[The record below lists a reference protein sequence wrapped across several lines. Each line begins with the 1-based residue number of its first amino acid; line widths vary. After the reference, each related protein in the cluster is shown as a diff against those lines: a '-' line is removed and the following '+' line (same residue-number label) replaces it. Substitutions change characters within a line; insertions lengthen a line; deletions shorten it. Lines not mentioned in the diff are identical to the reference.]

1 MNQKEKILESWIM
14 VEHLSEGDINLR
26 DSKLFTFQYLKDDDF
41 YDLFKKKIKYLN
53 LKPYHK
59 GGIVV
64 YFDVFKFTE
73 VINFLRY
80 TFNLPVSNQE
90 ISLGNKFS
98 FALYFDKDLKIS
110 ADMTFLTES
119 SYIRNFHTIPSEK
132 EFKEFEEDFNK
143 KIQEI
148 FDCPEDKPY
157 KEWFNKAILNILQT
171 NKIDINNCRM
181 KPLKNLET
189 DATNLHSFFVND
201 LQKAKSVQ
209 SKNLNDYLM
218 GNSSNRKDLDSRST
232 SSKFN
237 RHIFVDILQPK
248 NYPLSR
254 FPSNLKF
261 APSFMQQVA
270 INLSLGYDS
279 NNMRSVNGPPGTGKT
294 TLLRDIFAQ
303 LLVDQSYEITKL
315 NNKKIQGNDE
325 TVYWENGSH
334 KASIGILPAK
344 IAENGIIVASSNN
357 GAVKNIVD
365 ELPLIS
371 EIDNSLI
378 DEIKGIDYFKDIS
391 NSKLS
396 TVWVE
401 ENGKHI
407 EKLEAEKQ
415 RDEKFWGLFS
425 LEGGRKENMQYIITA
440 LKHVVN
446 DLKNNYISDDNVY
459 SEFEKKYNEALSYRN
474 KRQEVSDKYFSL
486 EKFKYELLNKKS
498 KLSKNVKLRESEF
511 SNFKNNINLK
521 LDELYLNKSHLNQK
535 VNELKNDSSN
545 ISENKKMIENSID
558 VLKLQKPGFFQFS
571 RKKTY
576 NEQMR
581 KYLDELLQI
590 LDKERT
596 TKSMLDDFVQELK
609 AIESQISHE
618 NKLIKDKNS
627 EIVQATQKDD
637 YEIKKLEAKI
647 RDLKDVF
654 VNTDVNVL
662 DFSLSY
668 DDLQMSNPWFDEEY
682 RRIQSE
688 LFISALKVRK
698 QFLYENIKNI
708 EAATRIWDKQQN
720 YLDKNIIIQE
730 AWNWINMTV
739 PVISSTFASMGRMF
753 SNIRAN
759 SLGHLFIDEA
769 GQALPQASVGAIF
782 RCKHV
787 MAVGDPAQIKPVLT
801 LDSYILSL
809 LRQKYG
815 VGQAY
820 LSEDASTQTLIDS
833 ASQYGFYKNINN
845 PEDWIGIPLWVHRR
859 CKYPMFNISNEIS
872 YGGNMV
878 QGNKSDGKAEWYD
891 VGGSADNKYVKE
903 QGELLVEKIK
913 KLAETNKD
921 ILDKTK
927 KDQVY
932 VISPFKNVAY
942 KLSEK
947 LAKDINFTRYDS
959 KDSKDSPTNVG
970 TVHTFQGKE
979 APIVFLVLGTD
990 EKSKGAANWAMGSE
1004 NPNIMN
1010 VSVTRAKKE
1019 FYIIGDKKLYSSL
1032 GSDVIDKTMNE
1043 IRKFNSKPKEC

>member
-26 DSKLFTFQYLKDDDF
+26 DTKLLTFQYLKNDDF
-41 YDLFKKKIKYLN
+41 YDLFNKRIKYLN
-53 LKPYHK
+53 LKPYQK

-64 YFDVFKFTE
+64 YFDIFKFTE
-73 VINFLRY
+73 VIDFLRDK
-80 TFNLPVSNQE
+80 FNLPVSNQE
-90 ISLGNKFS
+90 ITLGNKFS
-98 FALYFDKDLKIS
+98 FALYFDKDLKLS
-110 ADMTFLTES
+110 SDMTFLTES

-132 EFKEFEEDFNK
+132 EFKEFEEDFSK

-232 SSKFN
+232 SPKFN
-237 RHIFVDILQPK
+237 RHIFVDILQPQ

-254 FPSNLKF
+254 FPSNIQF
-261 APSFMQQVA
+261 APSFMQQIA
-270 INLSLGYDS
+270 INLSIGYDS

-294 TLLRDIFAQ
+294 TLLKDIFSE
-303 LLVDQSYEITKL
+303 LLLKQSYEIIQLK
-315 NNKKIQGNDE
+315 NKKIVGNDE
-325 TVYWENGSH
+325 TVYWESGSY
-334 KASIGILPAK
+334 KASIGVLPSQ

-371 EIDNSLI
+371 EIDESLAK
-378 DEIKGIDYFKDIS
+378 DLKEIDYFKDIS
-391 NSKLS
+391 NSKVS
-396 TVWVE
+396 TKWVK
-401 ENGKHI
+401 ENGKNI
-407 EKLEAEKQ
+407 EKLESEKNSE
-415 RDEKFWGLFS
+415 EKFWGLFS
-425 LEGGRKENMQYIITA
+425 LEGGRKENMDYIITA
-440 LKHVVN
+440 LKHVIE
-446 DLKNNYISDDNVY
+446 DLKTNYISDDDVY
-459 SEFEKKYNEALSYRN
+459 NEFEKKYKEALSYRD
-474 KRQEVSDKYFSL
+474 KRQKLSDKIFSVDRF
-486 EKFKYELLNKKS
+486 EYELISKKS
-498 KLSKNVKLRESEF
+498 DFNKNVEFRKNELSSFVKEINVKLKKLS
-511 SNFKNNINLK
+511 SNKNQLGQK
-521 LDELYLNKSHLNQK
+521 VDELNKA
-535 VNELKNDSSN
+535 SSN
-545 ISENKKMIENSID
+545 ISEDKKMIENSID
-558 VLKLQKPGFFQFS
+558 VLKLQKPGLFQFS
-571 RKKTY
+571 RKKSY
-576 NEQMR
+576 DEQMR
-581 KYLDELLQI
+581 KYSDELLQI

-596 TKSMLDDFVQELK
+596 TKSMLDDFTQELK
-609 AIESQISHE
+609 AIESQISYG
-618 NKLIKDKNS
+618 NKLVEDKKS
-627 EIVQATQKDD
+627 QIVQATQKDD

-647 RDLKDVF
+647 RDLKDVS

-708 EAATRIWDKQQN
+708 EAATRIWSKQQN
-720 YLDKNIIIQE
+720 YLDKNIVIQQ
-730 AWNWINMTV
+730 AWNWINMVV

-753 SNIRAN
+753 SNIQAN

-809 LRQKYG
+809 LGRNYG
-815 VGQAY
+815 VGEAY

-833 ASQYGFYKNINN
+833 VSQYGFYKDLNN

-903 QGELLVEKIK
+903 QGDLLVQKIRE
-913 KLAETNKD
+913 LSEHNED
-921 ILDKTK
+921 ILDKSK

-942 KLSEK
+942 NLSRK
-947 LAKDINFTRYDS
+947 LAVDLDFTRYDS
-959 KDSKDSPTNVG
+959 KFSPTNVG

-979 APIVFLVLGTD
+979 APIVFLVLGAD

-1010 VSVTRAKKE
+1010 VSATRAKKE
-1019 FYIIGDKKLYSSL
+1019 FYIIGDKKLYSNL
-1032 GSDVIDKTMNE
+1032 GSDVIDKTINE
-1043 IRKFNSKPKEC
+1043 IRKFNSKEIQ

>member
-26 DSKLFTFQYLKDDDF
+26 DTKLLTFQYLKNDDF
-41 YDLFKKKIKYLN
+41 YDLFKKNIKYLN
-53 LKPYHK
+53 LKPYQK

-73 VINFLRY
+73 VIDFLRDK
-80 TFNLPVSNQE
+80 FNLPVSNQE
-90 ISLGNKFS
+90 ITLGNKFS
-98 FALYFDKDLKIS
+98 FALYFDKDFKLS
-110 ADMTFLTES
+110 SDMTFLTES

-132 EFKEFEEDFNK
+132 EFKEFEEDFSK

-157 KEWFNKAILNILQT
+157 KEWFNKAILNILKT

-209 SKNLNDYLM
+209 SKNLNDYLT
-218 GNSSNRKDLDSRST
+218 GNNSNRKDLDSRST
-232 SSKFN
+232 SPKFN

-254 FPSNLKF
+254 FPSNIQF

-270 INLSLGYDS
+270 INLSIGYDS

-294 TLLRDIFAQ
+294 TLLKDIFSE
-303 LLVDQSYEITKL
+303 LLLKQSYEIIQLK
-315 NNKKIQGNDE
+315 NKKIAGNDE
-325 TVYWENGSH
+325 TVYWESGSY
-334 KASIGILPAK
+334 KASIGVLPSQ

-371 EIDNSLI
+371 EIDESLAK
-378 DEIKGIDYFKDIS
+378 DLKEIDYFKDIS
-391 NSKLS
+391 NSKVS
-396 TVWVE
+396 TKWVK
-401 ENGKHI
+401 ENGKNI
-407 EKLEAEKQ
+407 EKLESEKNSE
-415 RDEKFWGLFS
+415 EKFWGLFS
-425 LEGGRKENMQYIITA
+425 LEGGRKENMDYIITA
-440 LKHVVN
+440 LKHVIE
-446 DLKNNYISDDNVY
+446 DLKTNYISDDDVY
-459 SEFEKKYNEALSYRN
+459 NEFEKKYKEALSYRD
-474 KRQEVSDKYFSL
+474 KRQKLSDKIFSVDRF
-486 EKFKYELLNKKS
+486 EYELISKKS
-498 KLSKNVKLRESEF
+498 DFNKNVEFRKNELSSFVKEINVKLKKLS
-511 SNFKNNINLK
+511 SNKNQLGQK
-521 LDELYLNKSHLNQK
+521 VDELNKA
-535 VNELKNDSSN
+535 SSN
-545 ISENKKMIENSID
+545 ISEDKKMIENSID
-558 VLKLQKPGFFQFS
+558 VLKLQKPGLFQFS
-571 RKKTY
+571 RKKSY
-576 NEQMR
+576 DEQMR
-581 KYLDELLQI
+581 KYSDELLQI

-596 TKSMLDDFVQELK
+596 TKSMLDDFTQELK
-609 AIESQISHE
+609 AIESQISYG
-618 NKLIKDKNS
+618 NKLVEYKKS
-627 EIVQATQKDD
+627 QIVQATQSDD

-647 RDLKDVF
+647 RDLKDVS

-708 EAATRIWDKQQN
+708 EAATRIWSKQQN
-720 YLDKNIIIQE
+720 YLDKNIVIQQ
-730 AWNWINMTV
+730 AWNWINMVV

-753 SNIRAN
+753 SNIQAN

-809 LRQKYG
+809 LGRNYG
-815 VGQAY
+815 VGEAY

-833 ASQYGFYKNINN
+833 VSQYGFYKDLNN
-845 PEDWIGIPLWVHRR
+845 PEDWIEIPLWVHRR

-903 QGELLVEKIK
+903 QGDLLVQKIRE
-913 KLAETNKD
+913 LSEHNED
-921 ILDKTK
+921 ILDKSK

-942 KLSEK
+942 NLSRK
-947 LAKDINFTRYDS
+947 LAVDLDFTRYDS
-959 KDSKDSPTNVG
+959 KFSPTNVG

-979 APIVFLVLGTD
+979 APIVFLVLGAD

-1010 VSVTRAKKE
+1010 VSATRAKKE
-1019 FYIIGDKKLYSSL
+1019 FYIIGDKKLYSNL
-1032 GSDVIDKTMNE
+1032 GSDVIDKTINE
-1043 IRKFNSKPKEC
+1043 IRKFNSKEIQ

>member
-26 DSKLFTFQYLKDDDF
+26 DTKLLTFQYLKNDDF
-41 YDLFKKKIKYLN
+41 YDLFKKNIKYLN
-53 LKPYHK
+53 LNPYQK

-64 YFDVFKFTE
+64 YFDIFKFTE
-73 VINFLRY
+73 VINFLRDK
-80 TFNLPVSNQE
+80 FNLPVSNQE
-90 ISLGNKFS
+90 ITLGNKFS
-98 FALYFDKDLKIS
+98 FALYFDKDLKLS
-110 ADMTFLTES
+110 SDMTFLTES

-132 EFKEFEEDFNK
+132 EFKEFEEDFSK

-189 DATNLHSFFVND
+189 DATNLHSFFIND

-209 SKNLNDYLM
+209 SKNLNDYLT
-218 GNSSNRKDLDSRST
+218 GNNSNRKDLDSRST
-232 SSKFN
+232 SPKFN
-237 RHIFVDILQPK
+237 RRIFVDILQPK

-254 FPSNLKF
+254 FPSNIQF

-270 INLSLGYDS
+270 INLSIGYDS

-294 TLLRDIFAQ
+294 TLLKDIFSE
-303 LLVDQSYEITKL
+303 LLLKQSYEIIQLK
-315 NNKKIQGNDE
+315 NKKIVGNYE
-325 TVYWENGSH
+325 TVYWDNGSC
-334 KASIGILPAK
+334 KASIGVLPSQ

-371 EIDNSLI
+371 EIDESLVE
-378 DEIKGIDYFKDIS
+378 DLKEIDYFKDIS
-391 NSKLS
+391 NSKVS
-396 TVWVE
+396 TKWVK
-401 ENGKHI
+401 ENGKNI
-407 EKLEAEKQ
+407 EKLESEKNSE
-415 RDEKFWGLFS
+415 EKFWGLFS
-425 LEGGRKENMQYIITA
+425 LEGGRSENMKYIITA
-440 LKHVVN
+440 LKHVIE
-446 DLKNNYISDDNVY
+446 DLKTNYISDDNVY
-459 SEFEKKYNEALSYRN
+459 NEFEKKYKEALSYRD
-474 KRQEVSDKYFSL
+474 KRQKLSDKIFSVDRF
-486 EKFKYELLNKKS
+486 EYELISKKS
-498 KLSKNVKLRESEF
+498 DFNKNVEFRKNELSSFVKEINVKLKKLS
-511 SNFKNNINLK
+511 SNKNQLGQK
-521 LDELYLNKSHLNQK
+521 VDELNKA
-535 VNELKNDSSN
+535 SSN
-545 ISENKKMIENSID
+545 ISEDKKMIENSID

-571 RKKTY
+571 RKKSY
-576 NEQMR
+576 DEQMR
-581 KYLDELLQI
+581 KYSDELLQI

-596 TKSMLDDFVQELK
+596 TKSMLDDFTQELK
-609 AIESQISHE
+609 AIESQISYG
-618 NKLIKDKNS
+618 NKLVEDKKS
-627 EIVQATQKDD
+627 QIVQATQSDD

-647 RDLKDVF
+647 RDLKDVS

-708 EAATRIWDKQQN
+708 EAATIIWSKQQKH
-720 YLDKNIIIQE
+720 LDKNIVIQQ
-730 AWNWINMTV
+730 AWNWINMVV

-753 SNIRAN
+753 SNIQAN

-809 LRQKYG
+809 LGRNYG
-815 VGQAY
+815 VGEAY
-820 LSEDASTQTLIDS
+820 LSEDASTQTLIDRV
-833 ASQYGFYKNINN
+833 SQYGFYKDLNN

-903 QGELLVEKIK
+903 QGDLLVQKIRE
-913 KLAETNKD
+913 LSEHNED
-921 ILDKTK
+921 ILDKSK

-942 KLSEK
+942 NLSRK
-947 LAKDINFTRYDS
+947 LAADLKFTRYDS
-959 KDSKDSPTNVG
+959 KFSPTNVG

-979 APIVFLVLGTD
+979 APIVFLVLGAD
-990 EKSKGAANWAMGSE
+990 EKSKGAASWAMGSE

-1010 VSVTRAKKE
+1010 VSATRAKKE
-1019 FYIIGDKKLYSSL
+1019 FYIIGDKKLYSNL
-1032 GSDVIDKTMNE
+1032 GSDVIDKTINE
-1043 IRKFNSKPKEC
+1043 IRKFNSKNNQ

>member
-26 DSKLFTFQYLKDDDF
+26 DTKLLTFQYLKSDDF
-41 YDLFKKKIKYLN
+41 YDLFKKNIKYLN
-53 LKPYHK
+53 LNPYQK

-64 YFDVFKFTE
+64 YFDIFKFTE
-73 VINFLRY
+73 VINFLRDK
-80 TFNLPVSNQE
+80 FNLPVSNQE
-90 ISLGNKFS
+90 ITLGNKFS
-98 FALYFDKDLKIS
+98 FALYFDKDLKLS
-110 ADMTFLTES
+110 SDMTFLTES

-132 EFKEFEEDFNK
+132 EFKEFEEDFSK

-157 KEWFNKAILNILQT
+157 KEWFNKAILNILQA

-218 GNSSNRKDLDSRST
+218 GNISDRKDLDSRST
-232 SSKFN
+232 SPKFN
-237 RHIFVDILQPK
+237 RRIFVDILQPK

-254 FPSNLKF
+254 FPSNIQF

-270 INLSLGYDS
+270 INLSIGYDS

-294 TLLRDIFAQ
+294 TLLKDIFSE
-303 LLVDQSYEITKL
+303 LLLKQSYEIIQLK
-315 NNKKIQGNDE
+315 NKKIVGNDE
-325 TVYWENGSH
+325 TVYRDKGSY
-334 KASIGILPAK
+334 KASIGVLPSQ

-365 ELPLIS
+365 DLPLIS
-371 EIDNSLI
+371 EIDESLVE
-378 DEIKGIDYFKDIS
+378 DLKEIDYFKDIS
-391 NSKLS
+391 NSKVS
-396 TVWVE
+396 TKWVK
-401 ENGKHI
+401 ENGKNI
-407 EKLEAEKQ
+407 EKLESEKNSE
-415 RDEKFWGLFS
+415 EKFWGLFS
-425 LEGGRKENMQYIITA
+425 LEGGRKENMDYIITA
-440 LKHVVN
+440 LKHVIE
-446 DLKNNYISDDNVY
+446 DLKTNYISDDDVY
-459 SEFEKKYNEALSYRN
+459 NEFEKKYKEALSYRD
-474 KRQEVSDKYFSL
+474 KRQKLSDKIFSVDRF
-486 EKFKYELLNKKS
+486 EYELISKKS
-498 KLSKNVKLRESEF
+498 DFNKNVEFRKNEFSSFVKEINVKLKKLS
-511 SNFKNNINLK
+511 SNKNQIGQK
-521 LDELYLNKSHLNQK
+521 VDELNKA
-535 VNELKNDSSN
+535 SSN
-545 ISENKKMIENSID
+545 ISEDKKMIENSID

-571 RKKTY
+571 RKKSY
-576 NEQMR
+576 DEQMR
-581 KYLDELLQI
+581 KYSDELLQI

-596 TKSMLDDFVQELK
+596 TKSMLDDFTQELK
-609 AIESQISHE
+609 AIESQISYG
-618 NKLIKDKNS
+618 NKLVEYKKS
-627 EIVQATQKDD
+627 QIVQATQSDD

-647 RDLKDVF
+647 RDLKDVS

-708 EAATRIWDKQQN
+708 EAATRIWSKQQN
-720 YLDKNIIIQE
+720 YLDKNIVIQQ
-730 AWNWINMTV
+730 AWNWINMVV

-753 SNIRAN
+753 SNIQAN

-809 LRQKYG
+809 LGRNYE
-815 VGQAY
+815 VGEAY

-833 ASQYGFYKNINN
+833 VSQYGFYKDLNN

-891 VGGSADNKYVKE
+891 VGGYADNKYVKE
-903 QGELLVEKIK
+903 QGDLLVQKIRE
-913 KLAETNKD
+913 LSEHNED
-921 ILDKTK
+921 ILDKSK

-942 KLSEK
+942 NLSRKLS
-947 LAKDINFTRYDS
+947 KDLKFTRYDS
-959 KDSKDSPTNVG
+959 KFSPTNVG

-979 APIVFLVLGTD
+979 APIVFLVLGAD

-1010 VSVTRAKKE
+1010 VSATRAKKE
-1019 FYIIGDKKLYSSL
+1019 FYIIGDKKLYSNL
-1032 GSDVIDKTMNE
+1032 GSDVIDKTINE
-1043 IRKFNSKPKEC
+1043 IRKFNSKEIQ

>member
-26 DSKLFTFQYLKDDDF
+26 DTKLLTFQYLKNDDF
-41 YDLFKKKIKYLN
+41 YDLFKKNIKYLN
-53 LKPYHK
+53 LKPYQK

-73 VINFLRY
+73 VIDFLRDK
-80 TFNLPVSNQE
+80 FNLPVSNQE
-90 ISLGNKFS
+90 ITLGNKFS
-98 FALYFDKDLKIS
+98 FALYFDKDLKLS
-110 ADMTFLTES
+110 SDMTFLTES

-132 EFKEFEEDFNK
+132 EFKEFEEDFSK

-157 KEWFNKAILNILQT
+157 KEWFNNAILNILQT

-209 SKNLNDYLM
+209 SKNLNDYLT
-218 GNSSNRKDLDSRST
+218 GNNSNRKDLDSRST
-232 SSKFN
+232 SPKFN

-254 FPSNLKF
+254 FPSNIQF

-270 INLSLGYDS
+270 INLSIGYDS

-294 TLLRDIFAQ
+294 TLLKDIFSE
-303 LLVDQSYEITKL
+303 LLLKQSYEIIQLK
-315 NNKKIQGNDE
+315 NKKIAGNDE
-325 TVYWENGSH
+325 TVYWDNGSC
-334 KASIGILPAK
+334 KASIGVLPSQ

-371 EIDNSLI
+371 EIDESLVE
-378 DEIKGIDYFKDIS
+378 DLKEIDYFKDIS
-391 NSKLS
+391 NSKVS
-396 TVWVE
+396 TKWVK
-401 ENGKHI
+401 ENGKNI
-407 EKLEAEKQ
+407 EKLESEKNSE
-415 RDEKFWGLFS
+415 EKFWGLFS
-425 LEGGRKENMQYIITA
+425 LEGGRSENMKYIITA
-440 LKHVVN
+440 LKHVIE
-446 DLKNNYISDDNVY
+446 DLKTNYISDDNVY
-459 SEFEKKYNEALSYRN
+459 NEFEKKYKEALSYRD
-474 KRQEVSDKYFSL
+474 KRQKLSDKIFSVDRF
-486 EKFKYELLNKKS
+486 EYELISKKS
-498 KLSKNVKLRESEF
+498 DFNKNVEFRKNEFSSFVKEINVKLKKLS
-511 SNFKNNINLK
+511 SNKNQLGQK
-521 LDELYLNKSHLNQK
+521 VDELNKA
-535 VNELKNDSSN
+535 SSN
-545 ISENKKMIENSID
+545 ISEDKKMIENSID

-571 RKKTY
+571 RKKSY
-576 NEQMR
+576 DEQMR
-581 KYLDELLQI
+581 KYSDELLQI

-596 TKSMLDDFVQELK
+596 TKSMLDDFTQELK
-609 AIESQISHE
+609 AIESQISYG
-618 NKLIKDKNS
+618 NKLVEDKKS
-627 EIVQATQKDD
+627 QIVQATQSDD

-647 RDLKDVF
+647 RDLKDVS

-708 EAATRIWDKQQN
+708 EAATIIWSKQQN
-720 YLDKNIIIQE
+720 YLDKNIVIQQ
-730 AWNWINMTV
+730 AWNWINMVV

-753 SNIRAN
+753 SNIQAN

-809 LRQKYG
+809 LGRNYQ
-815 VGQAY
+815 VGEAY

-833 ASQYGFYKNINN
+833 VSQYGFYKDLNN

-903 QGELLVEKIK
+903 QGDLLVQKIRE
-913 KLAETNKD
+913 LSEHNED
-921 ILDKTK
+921 ILDKSK

-942 KLSEK
+942 NLSRKLS
-947 LAKDINFTRYDS
+947 KDLKFTRYDS
-959 KDSKDSPTNVG
+959 KFSPTNVG

-979 APIVFLVLGTD
+979 APIVFLVLGAD
-990 EKSKGAANWAMGSE
+990 EQSKGAANWAMGSE

-1010 VSVTRAKKE
+1010 VSATRAKKE
-1019 FYIIGDKKLYSSL
+1019 FYIIGDKKLYSNL
-1032 GSDVIDKTMNE
+1032 GSDVIDKTINE
-1043 IRKFNSKPKEC
+1043 IRKFNLKEIQ

>member
-26 DSKLFTFQYLKDDDF
+26 DTKLLTFQYLKNDDF
-41 YDLFKKKIKYLN
+41 YDLFNKRIKYLN
-53 LKPYHK
+53 LKPYQK

-64 YFDVFKFTE
+64 YFDIFKFTE
-73 VINFLRY
+73 VIDFLRDK
-80 TFNLPVSNQE
+80 FNLPVSNQE
-90 ISLGNKFS
+90 ITLGNKFS
-98 FALYFDKDLKIS
+98 FALYFDKDLKLS
-110 ADMTFLTES
+110 SDMTFLTES

-132 EFKEFEEDFNK
+132 EFKEFEEDFSK

-232 SSKFN
+232 SPKFN
-237 RHIFVDILQPK
+237 RHIFVDILQPQ

-254 FPSNLKF
+254 FPSNIQF

-270 INLSLGYDS
+270 INLSIGYDS

-294 TLLRDIFAQ
+294 TLLKDIFSE
-303 LLVDQSYEITKL
+303 LLLKQSYEIIQLK
-315 NNKKIQGNDE
+315 NKKIVGNDE
-325 TVYWENGSH
+325 TVYWESGSY
-334 KASIGILPAK
+334 KASIGVLPSQ

-371 EIDNSLI
+371 EIDESLAK
-378 DEIKGIDYFKDIS
+378 DLKEIDYFKDIS
-391 NSKLS
+391 NSKVS
-396 TVWVE
+396 TKWVK
-401 ENGKHI
+401 ENGKNI
-407 EKLEAEKQ
+407 EKLESEKNSE
-415 RDEKFWGLFS
+415 EKFWGLFS
-425 LEGGRKENMQYIITA
+425 LEGGRKENMDYIITA
-440 LKHVVN
+440 LKHVIE
-446 DLKNNYISDDNVY
+446 DLKTNYISDDDVY
-459 SEFEKKYNEALSYRN
+459 NEFEKKYKEALSYRD
-474 KRQEVSDKYFSL
+474 KRQKLSDKIFSVDRF
-486 EKFKYELLNKKS
+486 EYELISKKS
-498 KLSKNVKLRESEF
+498 DFNKNVEFRKNELSSFVKEINVKLKKLS
-511 SNFKNNINLK
+511 SNKNQLGQK
-521 LDELYLNKSHLNQK
+521 VDELNKA
-535 VNELKNDSSN
+535 SSN
-545 ISENKKMIENSID
+545 ISEDKKMIENSID
-558 VLKLQKPGFFQFS
+558 VLKLQKPGLFQFS
-571 RKKTY
+571 RKKSY
-576 NEQMR
+576 DEQMR
-581 KYLDELLQI
+581 KYSDELLQI

-596 TKSMLDDFVQELK
+596 TKSMLDDFTQELK
-609 AIESQISHE
+609 AIESQISYG
-618 NKLIKDKNS
+618 NKLVEDKKS
-627 EIVQATQKDD
+627 QIVQATQKDD

-647 RDLKDVF
+647 RDLKDVS

-708 EAATRIWDKQQN
+708 EAATRIWSKQQN
-720 YLDKNIIIQE
+720 YLDKNIVIQQ
-730 AWNWINMTV
+730 AWNWINMVV

-753 SNIRAN
+753 SNIQAN

-809 LRQKYG
+809 LGRNYG
-815 VGQAY
+815 VGEAY

-833 ASQYGFYKNINN
+833 VSQYGFYKDLNN

-903 QGELLVEKIK
+903 QGDLLVQKIRE
-913 KLAETNKD
+913 LSEHNED
-921 ILDKTK
+921 ILDKSK

-942 KLSEK
+942 NLSRK
-947 LAKDINFTRYDS
+947 LAVDLDFTRYDS
-959 KDSKDSPTNVG
+959 KFSPTNVG

-979 APIVFLVLGTD
+979 APIVFLVLGAD

-1010 VSVTRAKKE
+1010 VSATRAKKE
-1019 FYIIGDKKLYSSL
+1019 FYIIGDKKLYSNL
-1032 GSDVIDKTMNE
+1032 GSDVIDKTINE
-1043 IRKFNSKPKEC
+1043 IRKFNSKEIQ

>member
-26 DSKLFTFQYLKDDDF
+26 DTKLLTFQYLKSDDF
-41 YDLFKKKIKYLN
+41 YDLFNKRIKYLN
-53 LKPYHK
+53 LKPYQK

-64 YFDVFKFTE
+64 YFDIFKFTE
-73 VINFLRY
+73 VIDFLRDK
-80 TFNLPVSNQE
+80 FNLPVSNQE
-90 ISLGNKFS
+90 ITLGNKFS
-98 FALYFDKDLKIS
+98 FALYFDKDLKLS
-110 ADMTFLTES
+110 ANMTFLTES

-232 SSKFN
+232 SPKFN

-254 FPSNLKF
+254 FPSNIQF

-270 INLSLGYDS
+270 INLSIGYDS

-294 TLLRDIFAQ
+294 TLLKDIFSE
-303 LLVDQSYEITKL
+303 LLIKQSYEIIQLK
-315 NNKKIQGNDE
+315 NKTIVGNDE
-325 TVYWENGSH
+325 TVYWEKGSY
-334 KASIGILPAK
+334 KASIGILPSE

-371 EIDNSLI
+371 EIDESMV
-378 DEIKGIDYFKDIS
+378 DELKKIDYFKDIS
-391 NSKLS
+391 NSKVS
-396 TVWVE
+396 TKWVK
-401 ENGKHI
+401 ENDKNV
-407 EKLEAEKQ
+407 EKLESEKNSE
-415 RDEKFWGLFS
+415 EKFWGLFS
-425 LEGGRKENMQYIITA
+425 LEGGRSENMKYIITA
-440 LKHVVN
+440 LKHVIE
-446 DLKNNYISDDNVY
+446 DLKTNYISDDDVY
-459 SEFEKKYNEALSYRN
+459 NEFEEKYKEALSYRDN
-474 KRQEVSDKYFSL
+474 RQQLSDKIFSVDRF
-486 EKFKYELLNKKS
+486 EYELLNKKS
-498 KLSKNVKLRESEF
+498 DFNKNVKYRENELSSFVNEIKGKIEELS
-511 SNFKNNINLK
+511 SNRNQLSQKV
-521 LDELYLNKSHLNQK
+521 DELNKA
-535 VNELKNDSSN
+535 SSN
-545 ISENKKMIENSID
+545 ISEDKKMIENSID

-571 RKKTY
+571 RKKSY
-576 NEQMR
+576 DEQMR
-581 KYLDELLQI
+581 KYSDELLKI

-609 AIESQISHE
+609 AIESQISYE
-618 NKLIKDKNS
+618 NKLIEDKKS

-647 RDLKDVF
+647 RDLKDVS

-708 EAATRIWDKQQN
+708 EAATIIWSKQQKH
-720 YLDKNIIIQE
+720 LDKNIVIQQ
-730 AWNWINMTV
+730 AWNWINMVV

-753 SNIRAN
+753 SNIQAN

-809 LRQKYG
+809 LGRNYG
-815 VGQAY
+815 VGEAY

-833 ASQYGFYKNINN
+833 VSQYGFYKDLNN

-903 QGELLVEKIK
+903 QGDLLVQKIRE
-913 KLAETNKD
+913 LSEHNED
-921 ILDKTK
+921 ILDKSK

-942 KLSEK
+942 NLSRK
-947 LAKDINFTRYDS
+947 LAADLKFTRYDS
-959 KDSKDSPTNVG
+959 KFSPTNVG

-979 APIVFLVLGTD
+979 APIVFLVLGAD

-1010 VSVTRAKKE
+1010 VSATRAKKE
-1019 FYIIGDKKLYSSL
+1019 FYIIGDKKLYSNL
-1032 GSDVIDKTMNE
+1032 GSDVIDKTINE
-1043 IRKFNSKPKEC
+1043 IRKFNSKNNQ

>member
-14 VEHLSEGDINLR
+14 VELLSEGDINLR
-26 DSKLFTFQYLKDDDF
+26 DSKLLTFQYLKDDDF
-41 YDLFKKKIKYLN
+41 YDLFNKKIKYFN
-53 LKPYHK
+53 LKPYQK

-73 VINFLRY
+73 VIDFLREK
-80 TFNLPVSNQE
+80 FNRPLYNQE
-90 ISLGNKFS
+90 ITLGNKFS
-98 FALYFDKDLKIS
+98 FALYFDKDLKLS

-119 SYIRNFHTIPSEK
+119 SYIRNFHKIPSEK
-132 EFKEFEEDFNK
+132 EFREYDEDFNK
-143 KIQEI
+143 KIQEV
-148 FDCPEDKPY
+148 FECPENKPY
-157 KEWFNKAILNILQT
+157 KDCFNKAILDILET

-189 DATNLHSFFVND
+189 DAINLHSFFIKD
-201 LQKAKSVQ
+201 LQKAKFVD
-209 SKNLNDYLM
+209 SKNLNDYLL
-218 GNSSNRKDLDSRST
+218 GNCSNRKNLDSRTT
-232 SSKFN
+232 SPKFN
-237 RHIFVDILQPK
+237 KYIFTEILQPN

-254 FPSNLKF
+254 FPSNIQF

-315 NNKKIQGNDE
+315 NNKKITG
-325 TVYWENGSH
+325 ENGSH

-371 EIDNSLI
+371 EIDESLVV
-378 DEIKGIDYFKDIS
+378 ELKKIDYFKDIS
-391 NSKLS
+391 NSKVS
-396 TVWVE
+396 TKWVK
-401 ENGKHI
+401 ENDKNV
-407 EKLEAEKQ
+407 EKLESEKNPEEE
-415 RDEKFWGLFS
+415 EKFWGLFS
-425 LEGGRKENMQYIITA
+425 LEGGRSENMQYIITA

-474 KRQEVSDKYFSL
+474 KRQEISDKYSSL
-486 EKFKYELLNKKS
+486 EKFEYELLNKKS
-498 KLSKNVKLRESEF
+498 DFIKNVKIRENELSSFINEINVQLEELS
-511 SNFKNNINLK
+511 SNKNQLSQKI
-521 LDELYLNKSHLNQK
+521 DELNK
-535 VNELKNDSSN
+535 ESSN
-545 ISENKKMIENSID
+545 ISEDKKMIENSID
-558 VLKLQKPGFFQFS
+558 VLKLKKPGFFQFS

-581 KYLDELLQI
+581 KYSDELLQI

-647 RDLKDVF
+647 IDLKDVP

-662 DFSLSY
+662 DFSLPY

-688 LFISALKVRK
+688 LFIIALKVRK
-698 QFLYENIKNI
+698 QFLYENIENI
-708 EAATRIWDKQQN
+708 EAATRIWDKQQT
-720 YLDKNIIIQE
+720 YLDKNIVIQQ
-730 AWNWINMTV
+730 AWNWINMVV

-753 SNIRAN
+753 SNIQAN

-801 LDSYILSL
+801 LDSCILRL
-809 LRQKYG
+809 LGQNYG

-820 LSEDASTQTLIDS
+820 LSEDASTQTLIDR
-833 ASQYGFYKNINN
+833 ASQYGFYKDINN
-845 PEDWIGIPLWVHRR
+845 PENWIGIPLWVHRR

-878 QGNKSDGKAEWYD
+878 QGNKSDGKAQWYD
-891 VGGSADNKYVKE
+891 VGGSADNKYVKK
-903 QGELLVEKIK
+903 QGEFLVEKIK

-921 ILDKTK
+921 ILDKNK

-932 VISPFKNVAY
+932 VISPFKNVAF
-942 KLSEK
+942 KLSKK
-947 LAKDINFTRYDS
+947 LATDINFTRY
-959 KDSKDSPTNVG
+959 DSKDSPTNVG

-979 APIVFLVLGTD
+979 APIVFLVLGAD
-990 EKSKGAANWAMGSE
+990 EKSKGAAKWAMGSE

-1010 VSVTRAKKE
+1010 VSATRAKKE

-1032 GSDVIDKTMNE
+1032 DSDVIDKTMNE
-1043 IRKFNSKPKEC
+1043 IRKFNSKQKEC

>member
-119 SYIRNFHTIPSEK
+119 SYIRNFHTIPLEK

-270 INLSLGYDS
+270 INLSIGYDS
-279 NNMRSVNGPPGTGKT
+279 NKMRSVNGPPGTGKT

-581 KYLDELLQI
+581 KYSDDLIKI
-590 LDKERT
+590 LDQERS
-596 TKSMLDDFVQELK
+596 TKLK
-609 AIESQISHE
+609 IDAFIKDLKYIEDQISYE

-627 EIVQATQKDD
+627 EIVQAIQNEDK
-637 YEIKKLEAKI
+637 EIKKLQTKI
-647 RDLKDVF
+647 RDIKYVL
-654 VNTDVNVL
+654 VNTDVNML

-820 LSEDASTQTLIDS
+820 LSEDASTQTLIDR
-833 ASQYGFYKNINN
+833 ASQYGFYKDINN
-845 PEDWIGIPLWVHRR
+845 PENWIGIPLWVHRR

-878 QGNKSDGKAEWYD
+878 QGNKLDGKAEWYD

-947 LAKDINFTRYDS
+947 LATDINFTRYDS

-979 APIVFLVLGTD
+979 APIVFLVLGAD

>member
-26 DSKLFTFQYLKDDDF
+26 DTKLLTFQYLKNDDF
-41 YDLFKKKIKYLN
+41 YDLFKKNIKYLN
-53 LKPYHK
+53 LKPYQK

-73 VINFLRY
+73 VIDFLRDK
-80 TFNLPVSNQE
+80 FNLPVSNQE
-90 ISLGNKFS
+90 ITLGNKFS
-98 FALYFDKDLKIS
+98 FALYFDKDFKLS
-110 ADMTFLTES
+110 SDMTFLTES

-132 EFKEFEEDFNK
+132 EFKEFEEDFSK

-157 KEWFNKAILNILQT
+157 KEWFNKAILNILKT

-209 SKNLNDYLM
+209 SKNLNDYLT
-218 GNSSNRKDLDSRST
+218 GNNSNRKDLDSRST
-232 SSKFN
+232 SPKFN

-254 FPSNLKF
+254 FPSNIQF

-270 INLSLGYDS
+270 INLSIGYDS

-294 TLLRDIFAQ
+294 TLLKDIFSE
-303 LLVDQSYEITKL
+303 LLLKQSYEIIQLK
-315 NNKKIQGNDE
+315 NKKIAGNDE
-325 TVYWENGSH
+325 TVYWESGSY
-334 KASIGILPAK
+334 KASIGVLPSQ

-371 EIDNSLI
+371 EIDESLAK
-378 DEIKGIDYFKDIS
+378 DLKEIDYFKDIS
-391 NSKLS
+391 NSKVS
-396 TVWVE
+396 TKWVK
-401 ENGKHI
+401 ENGKNI
-407 EKLEAEKQ
+407 EKLESEKNSE
-415 RDEKFWGLFS
+415 EKFWGLFS
-425 LEGGRKENMQYIITA
+425 LEGGRKENMDYIITA
-440 LKHVVN
+440 LKHVIE
-446 DLKNNYISDDNVY
+446 DLKTNYISDDDVY
-459 SEFEKKYNEALSYRN
+459 NEFEKKYKEALSYRD
-474 KRQEVSDKYFSL
+474 KRQKLSDKIFSVDRF
-486 EKFKYELLNKKS
+486 EYELISKKS
-498 KLSKNVKLRESEF
+498 DFNKNVEFRKNELSSFVKEINVKLKKLS
-511 SNFKNNINLK
+511 SNKNQLGQK
-521 LDELYLNKSHLNQK
+521 VDELNKA
-535 VNELKNDSSN
+535 SSN
-545 ISENKKMIENSID
+545 ISEDKKMIENSID
-558 VLKLQKPGFFQFS
+558 VLKLQKPGLFQFS
-571 RKKTY
+571 RKKSY
-576 NEQMR
+576 DEQMR
-581 KYLDELLQI
+581 KYSDELLQI

-596 TKSMLDDFVQELK
+596 TKSMLDDFTQELK
-609 AIESQISHE
+609 AIESQISYG
-618 NKLIKDKNS
+618 NKLVEYKKS
-627 EIVQATQKDD
+627 QIVQATQSDD

-647 RDLKDVF
+647 RDLKDVS

-708 EAATRIWDKQQN
+708 EAATRIWSKQQN
-720 YLDKNIIIQE
+720 YLDKNIVIQQ
-730 AWNWINMTV
+730 AWNWINMVV

-753 SNIRAN
+753 SNIQAN

-809 LRQKYG
+809 LGRNYG
-815 VGQAY
+815 VGEAY

-833 ASQYGFYKNINN
+833 VSQYGFYKDLNN

-903 QGELLVEKIK
+903 QGDLLVQKIRE
-913 KLAETNKD
+913 LSEHNED
-921 ILDKTK
+921 ILDKSK

-942 KLSEK
+942 NLSRK
-947 LAKDINFTRYDS
+947 LAVDLDFTRYDS
-959 KDSKDSPTNVG
+959 KFSPTNVG

-979 APIVFLVLGTD
+979 APIVFLVLGAD

-1010 VSVTRAKKE
+1010 VSATRAKKE
-1019 FYIIGDKKLYSSL
+1019 FYIIGDKKLYSNL
-1032 GSDVIDKTMNE
+1032 GSDVIDKTINE
-1043 IRKFNSKPKEC
+1043 IRKFNSKEIQ

>member
-14 VEHLSEGDINLR
+14 VEHLSEGDINLG
-26 DSKLFTFQYLKDDDF
+26 DTKLLTFQYLKNDDF
-41 YDLFKKKIKYLN
+41 YDLFNKRIKYLN
-53 LKPYHK
+53 LEPDRK

-64 YFDVFKFTE
+64 YFDIFKFTE
-73 VINFLRY
+73 VIDFLRDK
-80 TFNLPVSNQE
+80 FNLPVSNQE
-90 ISLGNKFS
+90 ITLGNKFS
-98 FALYFDKDLKIS
+98 FALYFDKDLKLS
-110 ADMTFLTES
+110 SDMTFLTES

-132 EFKEFEEDFNK
+132 EFKEFEEDFSK

-148 FDCPEDKPY
+148 FDCPEDEPY

-218 GNSSNRKDLDSRST
+218 GNSSVRKNLDSRST
-232 SSKFN
+232 SPKFN

-254 FPSNLKF
+254 FPRNIQY
-261 APSFMQQVA
+261 APYFMQQVA
-270 INLSLGYDS
+270 INLSIGYDS

-294 TLLRDIFAQ
+294 TLLRDVFSE
-303 LLVDQSYEITKL
+303 LLVKQSYEIIQLK
-315 NNKKIQGNDE
+315 NKKIAGNDE
-325 TVYWENGSH
+325 TVYWESGSY
-334 KASIGILPAK
+334 KASIGVLPSQ

-357 GAVKNIVD
+357 GALKNIVD

-371 EIDNSLI
+371 EIDESLVK
-378 DEIKGIDYFKDIS
+378 DLKKIDYFKDIS
-391 NSKLS
+391 NSKVS
-396 TVWVE
+396 TIWVE
-401 ENGKHI
+401 ENDKKI
-407 EKLEAEKQ
+407 EKLESEKNS
-415 RDEKFWGLFS
+415 EENFWGLIS
-425 LEGGRKENMQYIITA
+425 LEGGRSENMYYIITA
-440 LKHVVN
+440 LKHVIE
-446 DLKNNYISDDNVY
+446 DLKTNYISNDNVY
-459 SEFEKKYNEALSYRN
+459 NEFERKYKEALSYRD
-474 KRQEVSDKYFSL
+474 KRQKLSDKIFSVDRF
-486 EKFKYELLNKKS
+486 EYELLNKKS
-498 KLSKNVKLRESEF
+498 DFIKNVEFRKNELSSFVKEINVKLKELS
-511 SNFKNNINLK
+511 SNKNQLVQK
-521 LDELYLNKSHLNQK
+521 VDELNKA
-535 VNELKNDSSN
+535 SSN
-545 ISENKKMIENSID
+545 ISEDKKMIENSID

-571 RKKTY
+571 RKKSY
-576 NEQMR
+576 DEQMR
-581 KYLDELLQI
+581 KYSDELLKI
-590 LDKERT
+590 LDKERS
-596 TKSMLDDFVQELK
+596 TKSMLDDFVEELK
-609 AIESQISHE
+609 VVEYQISYG
-618 NKLIKDKNS
+618 NKLVEDKKS
-627 EIVQATQKDD
+627 QIVQATQKED

-647 RDLKDVF
+647 RDLKDVS

-708 EAATRIWDKQQN
+708 EAATRIWSKQQN
-720 YLDKNIIIQE
+720 YLDKNIVIQQ
-730 AWNWINMTV
+730 AWNWINMVV

-753 SNIRAN
+753 SNIQAN

-809 LRQKYG
+809 LGRNYE
-815 VGQAY
+815 VGEAY

-833 ASQYGFYKNINN
+833 VSQYGFYKNLNN

-903 QGELLVEKIK
+903 QGDLLVQKIRE
-913 KLAETNKD
+913 LSQHNKD
-921 ILDKTK
+921 ILDKSK

-932 VISPFKNVAY
+932 VISPFKNVADN
-942 KLSEK
+942 LSRK
-947 LAKDINFTRYDS
+947 LAADLKFTRYDS
-959 KDSKDSPTNVG
+959 KSSPTNVG

-979 APIVFLVLGTD
+979 APIVFLVLGAD

-1010 VSVTRAKKE
+1010 VSATRAKKE
-1019 FYIIGDKKLYSSL
+1019 FYIIGDKKLYSNL
-1032 GSDVIDKTMNE
+1032 GSDVINKTINE
-1043 IRKFNSKPKEC
+1043 IRKFNSKNNQ

>member
-1 MNQKEKILESWIM
+1 M
-14 VEHLSEGDINLR
+14 
-26 DSKLFTFQYLKDDDF
+26 
-41 YDLFKKKIKYLN
+41 
-53 LKPYHK
+53 
-59 GGIVV
+59 
-64 YFDVFKFTE
+64 
-73 VINFLRY
+73 
-80 TFNLPVSNQE
+80 
-90 ISLGNKFS
+90 
-98 FALYFDKDLKIS
+98 
-110 ADMTFLTES
+110 
-119 SYIRNFHTIPSEK
+119 
-132 EFKEFEEDFNK
+132 
-143 KIQEI
+143 
-148 FDCPEDKPY
+148 
-157 KEWFNKAILNILQT
+157 
-171 NKIDINNCRM
+171 
-181 KPLKNLET
+181 
-189 DATNLHSFFVND
+189 
-201 LQKAKSVQ
+201 
-209 SKNLNDYLM
+209 
-218 GNSSNRKDLDSRST
+218 
-232 SSKFN
+232 
-237 RHIFVDILQPK
+237 
-248 NYPLSR
+248 
-254 FPSNLKF
+254 
-261 APSFMQQVA
+261 
-270 INLSLGYDS
+270 
-279 NNMRSVNGPPGTGKT
+279 
-294 TLLRDIFAQ
+294 
-303 LLVDQSYEITKL
+303 
-315 NNKKIQGNDE
+315 
-325 TVYWENGSH
+325 
-334 KASIGILPAK
+334 
-344 IAENGIIVASSNN
+344 
-357 GAVKNIVD
+357 
-365 ELPLIS
+365 
-371 EIDNSLI
+371 
-378 DEIKGIDYFKDIS
+378 
-391 NSKLS
+391 
-396 TVWVE
+396 
-401 ENGKHI
+401 
-407 EKLEAEKQ
+407 
-415 RDEKFWGLFS
+415 
-425 LEGGRKENMQYIITA
+425 
-440 LKHVVN
+440 
-446 DLKNNYISDDNVY
+446 
-459 SEFEKKYNEALSYRN
+459 
-474 KRQEVSDKYFSL
+474 
-486 EKFKYELLNKKS
+486 
-498 KLSKNVKLRESEF
+498 
-511 SNFKNNINLK
+511 
-521 LDELYLNKSHLNQK
+521 NKSHLNQK

-581 KYLDELLQI
+581 KYSDDLIKI
-590 LDKERT
+590 LDQERS
-596 TKSMLDDFVQELK
+596 TKLK
-609 AIESQISHE
+609 IDAFIKDLKHIEDQISYG
-618 NKLIKDKNS
+618 NKLIEDKNS
-627 EIVQATQKDD
+627 EIVQAIQNEDE
-637 YEIKKLEAKI
+637 EIKKLEAKI
-647 RDLKDVF
+647 RDMKSIL

-668 DDLQMSNPWFDEEY
+668 EDLQMSNPWFDEEY

-688 LFISALKVRK
+688 LFIVALKVRK

-708 EAATRIWDKQQN
+708 EAATRIWNKQQN

-753 SNIRAN
+753 SNIQAN

-833 ASQYGFYKNINN
+833 ASQYGFYKDINN

-872 YGGNMV
+872 YGDNMV

-932 VISPFKNVAY
+932 VISPFKNVAS
-942 KLSEK
+942 KLSKK
-947 LAKDINFTRYDS
+947 LATDINFTRYDS
-959 KDSKDSPTNVG
+959 KGSPTNVG

-979 APIVFLVLGTD
+979 APIVFLVLGAD

-1010 VSVTRAKKE
+1010 VSATRAKKE
-1019 FYIIGDKKLYSSL
+1019 FYIIGDKKLYSNL

>member
-26 DSKLFTFQYLKDDDF
+26 DTKLLTFQYLKSDDF
-41 YDLFKKKIKYLN
+41 YDLFKKNIKYLN
-53 LKPYHK
+53 LKPYQK

-64 YFDVFKFTE
+64 YFDIFKFTE
-73 VINFLRY
+73 VIDFLRNK
-80 TFNLPVSNQE
+80 FNLPVSNQE
-90 ISLGNKFS
+90 ITLGNKFS
-98 FALYFDKDLKIS
+98 FALYFDKDLKLS
-110 ADMTFLTES
+110 SDMTFLTES

-132 EFKEFEEDFNK
+132 EFKEFEEDFSK

-218 GNSSNRKDLDSRST
+218 GNISGRKDLDSRST
-232 SSKFN
+232 SPKFN
-237 RHIFVDILQPK
+237 RRIFVDILHPK

-254 FPSNLKF
+254 FPSNIQF

-270 INLSLGYDS
+270 INLSIGYDS

-294 TLLRDIFAQ
+294 TLLKDIFSE
-303 LLVDQSYEITKL
+303 LLLKQSYEIIQLK
-315 NNKKIQGNDE
+315 NKKIVGNDE
-325 TVYWENGSH
+325 TVYRDKGSY
-334 KASIGILPAK
+334 KASIGVLPSQ

-371 EIDNSLI
+371 EIDESLVE
-378 DEIKGIDYFKDIS
+378 DLKEIDYFKDIS
-391 NSKLS
+391 NSKVS
-396 TVWVE
+396 TKWVK
-401 ENGKHI
+401 ENGKNI
-407 EKLEAEKQ
+407 EKLESEKNSE
-415 RDEKFWGLFS
+415 EKFWGLFS
-425 LEGGRKENMQYIITA
+425 LEGGRSENMKYIITA
-440 LKHVVN
+440 LKHVIE
-446 DLKNNYISDDNVY
+446 DLKTNYISDDNVY
-459 SEFEKKYNEALSYRN
+459 NEFEKKYKEALSYRD
-474 KRQEVSDKYFSL
+474 KRQKLSDKIFSVDRF
-486 EKFKYELLNKKS
+486 EYELISKKS
-498 KLSKNVKLRESEF
+498 DFNKNVEFRKNEFSSFVKEINVKLKKLS
-511 SNFKNNINLK
+511 SNKNQLGQK
-521 LDELYLNKSHLNQK
+521 VDELNKA
-535 VNELKNDSSN
+535 SSN
-545 ISENKKMIENSID
+545 ISEDKKMIENSID
-558 VLKLQKPGFFQFS
+558 VLKLQKPGLFQFS
-571 RKKTY
+571 RKKSY
-576 NEQMR
+576 DEQMR
-581 KYLDELLQI
+581 KYSDELLQI

-596 TKSMLDDFVQELK
+596 TKSMLDDFTQELK
-609 AIESQISHE
+609 AIESQISYG
-618 NKLIKDKNS
+618 NKLVEDKKS
-627 EIVQATQKDD
+627 QIVQATQKDD

-647 RDLKDVF
+647 RDLKDVS

-708 EAATRIWDKQQN
+708 EAATRIWSKQQN
-720 YLDKNIIIQE
+720 YLDKNIVIQQ
-730 AWNWINMTV
+730 AWNWINMVV

-753 SNIRAN
+753 SNIQAN
-759 SLGHLFIDEA
+759 CLGHLFIDEA

-809 LRQKYG
+809 LGRNYE
-815 VGQAY
+815 VGEAY

-833 ASQYGFYKNINN
+833 VSQYGFYKDLNN

-903 QGELLVEKIK
+903 QGDLLVQKIRE
-913 KLAETNKD
+913 LSEHNED
-921 ILDKTK
+921 ILDKSK

-942 KLSEK
+942 NLSRK
-947 LAKDINFTRYDS
+947 LAVDLDFTRYDS
-959 KDSKDSPTNVG
+959 KFSPTNVG

-979 APIVFLVLGTD
+979 APIVFLVLGAD

-1010 VSVTRAKKE
+1010 VSATRAKKE
-1019 FYIIGDKKLYSSL
+1019 FYIIGDKKLYSNL
-1032 GSDVIDKTMNE
+1032 GSDVIDKTINE
-1043 IRKFNSKPKEC
+1043 IRKFNSKEIQ

>member
-14 VEHLSEGDINLR
+14 VEHLSEGDINLG
-26 DSKLFTFQYLKDDDF
+26 DTKLLTFQYLKNDDF
-41 YDLFKKKIKYLN
+41 YDLFNKRIKYLN
-53 LKPYHK
+53 LEPDRK

-64 YFDVFKFTE
+64 YFDIFKFTE
-73 VINFLRY
+73 VIDFLRDK
-80 TFNLPVSNQE
+80 FNLPVSNQE
-90 ISLGNKFS
+90 ITLGNKFS
-98 FALYFDKDLKIS
+98 FALYFDKDLKLS
-110 ADMTFLTES
+110 SDMTFLTES

-132 EFKEFEEDFNK
+132 EFKEFEEDFSK

-148 FDCPEDKPY
+148 FDCPEDEPY

-218 GNSSNRKDLDSRST
+218 GNSSVRKNLDSRST
-232 SSKFN
+232 SPKFN

-254 FPSNLKF
+254 FPRNIQY
-261 APSFMQQVA
+261 APYFMQQVA
-270 INLSLGYDS
+270 INLSIGYDS

-294 TLLRDIFAQ
+294 TLLRDVFSE
-303 LLVDQSYEITKL
+303 LLVKQSYEIIQLK
-315 NNKKIQGNDE
+315 NKKIAGNDE
-325 TVYWENGSH
+325 TVYWESGSY
-334 KASIGILPAK
+334 KASIGVLPSQ

-357 GAVKNIVD
+357 GALKNIVD

-371 EIDNSLI
+371 EIDESLVK
-378 DEIKGIDYFKDIS
+378 DLKKIDYFKDIS
-391 NSKLS
+391 NSKVS
-396 TVWVE
+396 TIWVE
-401 ENGKHI
+401 ENDKKI
-407 EKLEAEKQ
+407 EKLESEKNS
-415 RDEKFWGLFS
+415 EENFWGLIS
-425 LEGGRKENMQYIITA
+425 LEGGRSENMYYIITA
-440 LKHVVN
+440 LKHVIE
-446 DLKNNYISDDNVY
+446 DLKTNYISNDNVY
-459 SEFEKKYNEALSYRN
+459 NEFERKYKEALSYRD
-474 KRQEVSDKYFSL
+474 KRQKLSDKIFSVDRF
-486 EKFKYELLNKKS
+486 EYELLNKKS
-498 KLSKNVKLRESEF
+498 DFIKNVEFRKNELSSFVKEINVKLKELST
-511 SNFKNNINLK
+511 NKNQLVQK
-521 LDELYLNKSHLNQK
+521 VDELNKA
-535 VNELKNDSSN
+535 SSN
-545 ISENKKMIENSID
+545 ISEDKKMIENSID

-571 RKKTY
+571 RKKSY
-576 NEQMR
+576 DEQMR
-581 KYLDELLQI
+581 KYSDELLKI
-590 LDKERT
+590 LDKERS
-596 TKSMLDDFVQELK
+596 TKSMLDDFVEELK
-609 AIESQISHE
+609 VVEYQISYGNKLVEDKKSQI
-618 NKLIKDKNS
+618 I
-627 EIVQATQKDD
+627 QATQKED

-647 RDLKDVF
+647 RDLKDVS

-708 EAATRIWDKQQN
+708 EAATRIWSKQQN
-720 YLDKNIIIQE
+720 YLDKNIVIQQ
-730 AWNWINMTV
+730 AWNWINMVV

-753 SNIRAN
+753 SNIQAN

-809 LRQKYG
+809 LGRNYG
-815 VGQAY
+815 VGEAY

-833 ASQYGFYKNINN
+833 VSQYGFYKDLNN

-903 QGELLVEKIK
+903 QGDLLVQKIRE
-913 KLAETNKD
+913 LSEHNED
-921 ILDKTK
+921 ILDKSK

-942 KLSEK
+942 NLSRK
-947 LAKDINFTRYDS
+947 LAADLKFTRYDS
-959 KDSKDSPTNVG
+959 KFSPTNVG

-979 APIVFLVLGTD
+979 APIVFLVLGAD

-1010 VSVTRAKKE
+1010 VSATRAKKE
-1019 FYIIGDKKLYSSL
+1019 FYIIGDKKLYSNL
-1032 GSDVIDKTMNE
+1032 GSDVINKTINE
-1043 IRKFNSKPKEC
+1043 IRKFNSKNNQ

>member
-1 MNQKEKILESWIM
+1 M

-26 DSKLFTFQYLKDDDF
+26 DTKLLTFQYLKNDDF
-41 YDLFKKKIKYLN
+41 YDLFKKNIKYLN
-53 LKPYHK
+53 LKPYQK

-64 YFDVFKFTE
+64 YFDIFKFTE
-73 VINFLRY
+73 VIDFLRDK
-80 TFNLPVSNQE
+80 FNLPVSNQE
-90 ISLGNKFS
+90 ITLGNKFS
-98 FALYFDKDLKIS
+98 FTLYFDKDLKLS
-110 ADMTFLTES
+110 SDMTFLTES

-132 EFKEFEEDFNK
+132 EFKEFEEDFSK
-143 KIQEI
+143 KIQEL
-148 FDCPEDKPY
+148 FDCPEDEPY

-218 GNSSNRKDLDSRST
+218 GNSSDRKDLDSRST
-232 SSKFN
+232 SPKFN
-237 RHIFVDILQPK
+237 RHIFVDILQPQ

-254 FPSNLKF
+254 FPSNIQF

-270 INLSLGYDS
+270 INLSIGYDS

-294 TLLRDIFAQ
+294 TLLKDIFSE
-303 LLVDQSYEITKL
+303 LLLKQSYEIIQLK
-315 NNKKIQGNDE
+315 NKKIVGNYE
-325 TVYWENGSH
+325 TVYWDNGSC
-334 KASIGILPAK
+334 KASIGVLPSQ

-371 EIDNSLI
+371 EIDESLAK
-378 DEIKGIDYFKDIS
+378 DLKEIDYFKDIS
-391 NSKLS
+391 NSKVS
-396 TVWVE
+396 TKWVK
-401 ENGKHI
+401 ENGKNI
-407 EKLEAEKQ
+407 EKLESEKNSE
-415 RDEKFWGLFS
+415 EKFWGLFS
-425 LEGGRKENMQYIITA
+425 LEGGRKENMDYIITA
-440 LKHVVN
+440 LKHVIE
-446 DLKNNYISDDNVY
+446 DLKTNYISDDDVY
-459 SEFEKKYNEALSYRN
+459 NEFEKKYKEALSYRD
-474 KRQEVSDKYFSL
+474 KRQKLSDKIFSVDRF
-486 EKFKYELLNKKS
+486 EYELISKKS
-498 KLSKNVKLRESEF
+498 DFNKNVEFRKNELNSFVKEINVKLKKLS
-511 SNFKNNINLK
+511 SNKNQLGQK
-521 LDELYLNKSHLNQK
+521 VDELNKA
-535 VNELKNDSSN
+535 SSN
-545 ISENKKMIENSID
+545 ISEDKKMIENSID
-558 VLKLQKPGFFQFS
+558 VLKLQKPGLFQFS
-571 RKKTY
+571 RKKSY
-576 NEQMR
+576 DEQMR
-581 KYLDELLQI
+581 KYSDELLQI

-596 TKSMLDDFVQELK
+596 TKSMLDDFTQELK
-609 AIESQISHE
+609 AIESQISYG
-618 NKLIKDKNS
+618 NKLVEDKKS
-627 EIVQATQKDD
+627 QIVQATQSDD

-647 RDLKDVF
+647 RDLKDVS

-708 EAATRIWDKQQN
+708 EAATIIWSKQQK
-720 YLDKNIIIQE
+720 YLDKNIVIQQ
-730 AWNWINMTV
+730 AWNWINMVV

-753 SNIRAN
+753 SNIQAN

-809 LRQKYG
+809 LGRNYG
-815 VGQAY
+815 VGEAY

-833 ASQYGFYKNINN
+833 VSQYGFYKDLNN

-903 QGELLVEKIK
+903 QGDLLVQKIRE
-913 KLAETNKD
+913 LSEHNED
-921 ILDKTK
+921 ILDKSK

-942 KLSEK
+942 NLSRK
-947 LAKDINFTRYDS
+947 LAADLKFTRYDS
-959 KDSKDSPTNVG
+959 KFSPTNVG

-979 APIVFLVLGTD
+979 APIVFLVLGAD

-1010 VSVTRAKKE
+1010 VSATRAKKE
-1019 FYIIGDKKLYSSL
+1019 FYIIGDKKLYSNL
-1032 GSDVIDKTMNE
+1032 GSDVIDKTINE
-1043 IRKFNSKPKEC
+1043 IRKFNSKNNQ

>member
-14 VEHLSEGDINLR
+14 VEHLSEGDINLG
-26 DSKLFTFQYLKDDDF
+26 DTKLLNFQYLKNDDF
-41 YDLFKKKIKYLN
+41 YDLFKKNIKYLN
-53 LKPYHK
+53 LEPDQK

-64 YFDVFKFTE
+64 YFDIFKFTE
-73 VINFLRY
+73 VIDFLRDK
-80 TFNLPVSNQE
+80 FNLPVSNQE
-90 ISLGNKFS
+90 ITLGNKFS
-98 FALYFDKDLKIS
+98 FALYFDKDLKLS

-132 EFKEFEEDFNK
+132 EFKEFEEDFSK

-171 NKIDINNCRM
+171 NKIHINNCRM

-218 GNSSNRKDLDSRST
+218 GNSSDRKDLDSRST
-232 SSKFN
+232 SPKFN
-237 RHIFVDILQPK
+237 KHIFVDILQPK

-254 FPSNLKF
+254 FPRNIQY
-261 APSFMQQVA
+261 APYFMQQVA
-270 INLSLGYDS
+270 INLSIGYDS

-294 TLLRDIFAQ
+294 TLLRDVFSE
-303 LLVDQSYEITKL
+303 LLVKQSYDIIQLK
-315 NNKKIQGNDE
+315 NKKIAGNDE
-325 TVYWENGSH
+325 TVYWESGSY
-334 KASIGILPAK
+334 KASIGVLPSQ

-357 GAVKNIVD
+357 GALKNIVD

-371 EIDNSLI
+371 EIDESLVK
-378 DEIKGIDYFKDIS
+378 DLKKIDYFKDIS
-391 NSKLS
+391 NSKVS
-396 TVWVE
+396 TIWVE
-401 ENGKHI
+401 ENDKKI
-407 EKLEAEKQ
+407 EKLESEKNS
-415 RDEKFWGLFS
+415 EENFWGLIS
-425 LEGGRKENMQYIITA
+425 LEGGRSKNMYYIITA
-440 LKHVVN
+440 LKHVIE
-446 DLKNNYISDDNVY
+446 DLKTRYTPDDDVY
-459 SEFEKKYNEALSYRN
+459 NEFERKYKEALSYRD
-474 KRQEVSDKYFSL
+474 KMQKLSDKIFSVDRF
-486 EKFKYELLNKKS
+486 EDELLNKKS
-498 KLSKNVKLRESEF
+498 DFNKNVKYRENELSSFANEIKVKIEELS
-511 SNFKNNINLK
+511 SNKNQLVQK
-521 LDELYLNKSHLNQK
+521 VDELNKA
-535 VNELKNDSSN
+535 SSN
-545 ISENKKMIENSID
+545 ISEDKKMIENSID
-558 VLKLQKPGFFQFS
+558 VLKLQKPGLFQFS
-571 RKKTY
+571 RKKSY
-576 NEQMR
+576 DEQMR
-581 KYLDELLQI
+581 KYSDELLQI
-590 LDKERT
+590 LDKERS
-596 TKSMLDDFVQELK
+596 TKSMLDDFTQELK
-609 AIESQISHE
+609 AVESQISYG
-618 NKLIKDKNS
+618 NKLVEDKKS
-627 EIVQATQKDD
+627 QIVQATQKED

-647 RDLKDVF
+647 RDMKDVS

-698 QFLYENIKNI
+698 QFLYENIRNI
-708 EAATRIWDKQQN
+708 EAATRIWSNQQN
-720 YLDKNIIIQE
+720 YLDKNIVIQQ
-730 AWNWINMTV
+730 AWNWINMVV

-753 SNIRAN
+753 SNIQAN

-809 LRQKYG
+809 LGRNYE
-815 VGQAY
+815 VGEAY

-833 ASQYGFYKNINN
+833 VSQYGFYKDLNN

-903 QGELLVEKIK
+903 QGDLLVQKIRE
-913 KLAETNKD
+913 LSEHNED
-921 ILDKTK
+921 ILDKSK

-932 VISPFKNVAY
+932 VISPFKNVADN
-942 KLSEK
+942 LSRK
-947 LAKDINFTRYDS
+947 LAKDLKFTRYNS
-959 KDSKDSPTNVG
+959 KSSPTNVG

-979 APIVFLVLGTD
+979 APIVFLVLGAD

-1010 VSVTRAKKE
+1010 VSATRAKKE
-1019 FYIIGDKKLYSSL
+1019 FYIIGDKKLYSNL
-1032 GSDVIDKTMNE
+1032 GSDVIDKTINE
-1043 IRKFNSKPKEC
+1043 IRKFNSKDIQ

>member
-14 VEHLSEGDINLR
+14 VEHLSEGDINLG
-26 DSKLFTFQYLKDDDF
+26 DTKLLTFQYLKNDDF
-41 YDLFKKKIKYLN
+41 YDLFNKRIKYLN
-53 LKPYHK
+53 LEPDRK

-64 YFDVFKFTE
+64 YFDIFKFTE
-73 VINFLRY
+73 VIDFLRDK
-80 TFNLPVSNQE
+80 FNLPVSNQE
-90 ISLGNKFS
+90 ITLGNKFS
-98 FALYFDKDLKIS
+98 FALHFDKDLKLS
-110 ADMTFLTES
+110 SDMTFLTES

-132 EFKEFEEDFNK
+132 EFKEFEEDFSK

-148 FDCPEDKPY
+148 FDCPEDEPY

-218 GNSSNRKDLDSRST
+218 GNSSVRKNLDSRST
-232 SSKFN
+232 SPKFN

-254 FPSNLKF
+254 FPRNIQY
-261 APSFMQQVA
+261 APYFMQQVA
-270 INLSLGYDS
+270 INLLIGYDS

-294 TLLRDIFAQ
+294 TLLRDVFSE
-303 LLVDQSYEITKL
+303 LLVKQSYEIIQLK
-315 NNKKIQGNDE
+315 NKKIAGNDE
-325 TVYWENGSH
+325 TVYWESGSY
-334 KASIGILPAK
+334 KASIGVLPSQ

-371 EIDNSLI
+371 EIDESLVK
-378 DEIKGIDYFKDIS
+378 DLKEIDYFKDIS
-391 NSKLS
+391 NSKVS
-396 TVWVE
+396 TKWVK
-401 ENGKHI
+401 ENGKNI
-407 EKLEAEKQ
+407 EKLESEKNSE
-415 RDEKFWGLFS
+415 EKFWGLFS
-425 LEGGRKENMQYIITA
+425 LEGGRSENMYYIITA
-440 LKHVVN
+440 LKHVIE
-446 DLKNNYISDDNVY
+446 DLKTNYISDDNVY
-459 SEFEKKYNEALSYRN
+459 NEFERKYKEALSYRD
-474 KRQEVSDKYFSL
+474 KRQKLSDKIFSVDRF
-486 EKFKYELLNKKS
+486 EDELLNKKS
-498 KLSKNVKLRESEF
+498 DFNKNVKYRENELSRFVNEIKGKIEELS
-511 SNFKNNINLK
+511 SNRNQLSQKV
-521 LDELYLNKSHLNQK
+521 DELNKA
-535 VNELKNDSSN
+535 SSN
-545 ISENKKMIENSID
+545 ISEDKKMIENSID

-571 RKKTY
+571 RKKSY
-576 NEQMR
+576 DEQMR
-581 KYLDELLQI
+581 KYSDELLKI
-590 LDKERT
+590 LDKERS
-596 TKSMLDDFVQELK
+596 TKSMLDDFVEELK
-609 AIESQISHE
+609 VVEYQISYG
-618 NKLIKDKNS
+618 NKLVEDKKS
-627 EIVQATQKDD
+627 QIVQATQKED

-647 RDLKDVF
+647 RDLKDVS

-708 EAATRIWDKQQN
+708 EAATRIWSKQQN
-720 YLDKNIIIQE
+720 YLDKNIVIQQ
-730 AWNWINMTV
+730 AWNWINMVV

-753 SNIRAN
+753 SNIQAN

-809 LRQKYG
+809 LGRNYE
-815 VGQAY
+815 VGEAY

-833 ASQYGFYKNINN
+833 VSQYGFYKNLNN

-878 QGNKSDGKAEWYD
+878 QGNKSDGKAQWYD

-903 QGELLVEKIK
+903 QGDLLVQKIRE
-913 KLAETNKD
+913 LSEHNKD
-921 ILDKTK
+921 ILDKSK

-932 VISPFKNVAY
+932 VISPFKNVADN
-942 KLSEK
+942 LSRK
-947 LAKDINFTRYDS
+947 LAADLKFTRYDS
-959 KDSKDSPTNVG
+959 KSSPTNVG

-979 APIVFLVLGTD
+979 APIVFLVLGAD

-1010 VSVTRAKKE
+1010 VSATRAKKE
-1019 FYIIGDKKLYSSL
+1019 FYIIGDKKLYSNL
-1032 GSDVIDKTMNE
+1032 GSDVINKTINE
-1043 IRKFNSKPKEC
+1043 IRKFNSKNNQ

>member
-26 DSKLFTFQYLKDDDF
+26 DTKLLTFQYLKNDDF
-41 YDLFKKKIKYLN
+41 YDLFKKNIKYLN
-53 LKPYHK
+53 LNPYQK

-64 YFDVFKFTE
+64 YFDIFKFTE
-73 VINFLRY
+73 VINFLRDK
-80 TFNLPVSNQE
+80 FNLPVSNQE
-90 ISLGNKFS
+90 ITLGNKFS
-98 FALYFDKDLKIS
+98 FALYFDKDLKLS
-110 ADMTFLTES
+110 SDMAFLTES

-132 EFKEFEEDFNK
+132 EFKEFEEDFSK

-171 NKIDINNCRM
+171 NKIDLNNCRM
-181 KPLKNLET
+181 KSLKNLET

-209 SKNLNDYLM
+209 SKNLNDYMM
-218 GNSSNRKDLDSRST
+218 GNSSVRKDLDSRST
-232 SSKFN
+232 SPKFN

-254 FPSNLKF
+254 FPSNIQF

-270 INLSLGYDS
+270 INLSIGYDS

-294 TLLRDIFAQ
+294 TLLKDIFSE
-303 LLVDQSYEITKL
+303 LLLKQSYEIIQLK
-315 NNKKIQGNDE
+315 NKKIVGNDE
-325 TVYWENGSH
+325 TVYRDNGSY
-334 KASIGILPAK
+334 KASIGVLPSQ

-371 EIDNSLI
+371 EIDESLV
-378 DEIKGIDYFKDIS
+378 DELKKIDYFKDIS
-391 NSKLS
+391 NSKVS
-396 TVWVE
+396 TKWVK
-401 ENGKHI
+401 ENGKNV
-407 EKLEAEKQ
+407 EKLESEKNSE
-415 RDEKFWGLFS
+415 EKFWGLFS
-425 LEGGRKENMQYIITA
+425 LEGGRSENMYYIITA
-440 LKHVVN
+440 LKHVIE
-446 DLKNNYISDDNVY
+446 DLKANYISDDDVY
-459 SEFEKKYNEALSYRN
+459 NEFEKKYKEALSYRD
-474 KRQEVSDKYFSL
+474 KRQKLSDKIFSVDRF
-486 EKFKYELLNKKS
+486 EYELLNKKS
-498 KLSKNVKLRESEF
+498 DFNKNVKYRENELSSFVNEIKGKIEELS
-511 SNFKNNINLK
+511 SNRNQLSQKV
-521 LDELYLNKSHLNQK
+521 DELNKA
-535 VNELKNDSSN
+535 SSN
-545 ISENKKMIENSID
+545 VSEDKKMIENSID

-571 RKKTY
+571 RKKSY
-576 NEQMR
+576 DEQMR
-581 KYLDELLQI
+581 KYSDELLQI

-596 TKSMLDDFVQELK
+596 TKSMLDDFTQELK
-609 AIESQISHE
+609 AIESQISYG
-618 NKLIKDKNS
+618 NKLVEYKKS
-627 EIVQATQKDD
+627 QIVQATQSDD

-647 RDLKDVF
+647 RDLKDVS

-708 EAATRIWDKQQN
+708 EAATRIWSKQQN
-720 YLDKNIIIQE
+720 YLDKNIVIQQ
-730 AWNWINMTV
+730 AWNWINMVV

-753 SNIRAN
+753 SNIQAN

-809 LRQKYG
+809 LGRNYG
-815 VGQAY
+815 VGEAY

-833 ASQYGFYKNINN
+833 VSQYGFYKDLNN

-903 QGELLVEKIK
+903 QGDLLVQKIRE
-913 KLAETNKD
+913 LSEHNED
-921 ILDKTK
+921 ILDKSK

-942 KLSEK
+942 NLSRK
-947 LAKDINFTRYDS
+947 LAVDLDFTRYDS
-959 KDSKDSPTNVG
+959 KFSPTNVG

-979 APIVFLVLGTD
+979 APIVFLVLGAD

-1019 FYIIGDKKLYSSL
+1019 FYIIGDKKLYSNL
-1032 GSDVIDKTMNE
+1032 GSDVIDKTINE
-1043 IRKFNSKPKEC
+1043 IRKFNSKEIQ

>member
-26 DSKLFTFQYLKDDDF
+26 DTKLLTFQYLKNDDF
-41 YDLFKKKIKYLN
+41 YDLFNKRIKYLN
-53 LKPYHK
+53 LKPYQK

-64 YFDVFKFTE
+64 YFDIFKFTE
-73 VINFLRY
+73 VIDFLRDK
-80 TFNLPVSNQE
+80 FNLPVSNQE
-90 ISLGNKFS
+90 ITLGNKFS
-98 FALYFDKDLKIS
+98 FALYFDKDLKLS
-110 ADMTFLTES
+110 SDMTFLTES

-132 EFKEFEEDFNK
+132 EFKEFEEDFSK

-232 SSKFN
+232 SPKFN
-237 RHIFVDILQPK
+237 RHIFVDILQPQ

-254 FPSNLKF
+254 FPSNIQF

-270 INLSLGYDS
+270 INLSIGYDS

-294 TLLRDIFAQ
+294 TLLKDIFSE
-303 LLVDQSYEITKL
+303 LLLKQSYEIIQLK
-315 NNKKIQGNDE
+315 NKKIVGNDE
-325 TVYWENGSH
+325 TVYWESGSY
-334 KASIGILPAK
+334 KASIGVLPSQ

-371 EIDNSLI
+371 EIDESLAK
-378 DEIKGIDYFKDIS
+378 DLKEIDYFKDIS
-391 NSKLS
+391 NSKVS
-396 TVWVE
+396 TKWVK
-401 ENGKHI
+401 ENGKNI
-407 EKLEAEKQ
+407 EKLESEKNSE
-415 RDEKFWGLFS
+415 EKFWGLFS
-425 LEGGRKENMQYIITA
+425 LEGGRKENMDYIITA
-440 LKHVVN
+440 LKHVIE
-446 DLKNNYISDDNVY
+446 DLKTNYISDDDVY
-459 SEFEKKYNEALSYRN
+459 NEFEKKYKEALSYRD
-474 KRQEVSDKYFSL
+474 KRQKLSDKIFSVDRF
-486 EKFKYELLNKKS
+486 EYELISKKS
-498 KLSKNVKLRESEF
+498 DFNKNVEFRKNEFSSFVKEINVKLKKLS
-511 SNFKNNINLK
+511 SNKNQIGQK
-521 LDELYLNKSHLNQK
+521 VDELNKA
-535 VNELKNDSSN
+535 SSN
-545 ISENKKMIENSID
+545 ISEDKKMIENSID

-571 RKKTY
+571 RKKSY
-576 NEQMR
+576 DEQMR
-581 KYLDELLQI
+581 KYSDELLQI

-596 TKSMLDDFVQELK
+596 TKSMLDDFTQELK
-609 AIESQISHE
+609 AIESQISYG
-618 NKLIKDKNS
+618 NKLVEDKKS
-627 EIVQATQKDD
+627 QIVQATQSDD

-647 RDLKDVF
+647 RDLKDVS

-708 EAATRIWDKQQN
+708 EAATIIWSKQQN
-720 YLDKNIIIQE
+720 YLDKNIVIQQ
-730 AWNWINMTV
+730 AWNWINMVV

-753 SNIRAN
+753 SNIQAN

-809 LRQKYG
+809 LGRNYG
-815 VGQAY
+815 VGEAY
-820 LSEDASTQTLIDS
+820 LSEDASTQILIDS
-833 ASQYGFYKNINN
+833 VSQYGFYKDLNN

-903 QGELLVEKIK
+903 QGDLLVQKIRE
-913 KLAETNKD
+913 LSEHNED
-921 ILDKTK
+921 ILDKSK

-942 KLSEK
+942 NLSRKLS
-947 LAKDINFTRYDS
+947 KDLKFTRYDS
-959 KDSKDSPTNVG
+959 KFSPTNVG

-979 APIVFLVLGTD
+979 APIVFLVLGAD

-1010 VSVTRAKKE
+1010 VSATRAKKE
-1019 FYIIGDKKLYSSL
+1019 FYIIGDKKLYSNL
-1032 GSDVIDKTMNE
+1032 GSDVIDKTINE
-1043 IRKFNSKPKEC
+1043 IRKFNSKEIQ

>member
-14 VEHLSEGDINLR
+14 VEHLSEGDINLG
-26 DSKLFTFQYLKDDDF
+26 DTKLLTFQYLKNDDF
-41 YDLFKKKIKYLN
+41 YDLFNKRIKYLN
-53 LKPYHK
+53 LEPDRK

-64 YFDVFKFTE
+64 YFDIFKFTE
-73 VINFLRY
+73 VIDFLRDK
-80 TFNLPVSNQE
+80 FNLPVSNQE
-90 ISLGNKFS
+90 ITLGNKFS
-98 FALYFDKDLKIS
+98 FALYFDKDLKLS
-110 ADMTFLTES
+110 SDMTFLTES

-132 EFKEFEEDFNK
+132 EFKEFEEDFSK

-148 FDCPEDKPY
+148 FDCPEDEPY

-218 GNSSNRKDLDSRST
+218 GNSSVRKNLDSRST
-232 SSKFN
+232 SPKFN

-254 FPSNLKF
+254 FPRNIQY
-261 APSFMQQVA
+261 APYFMQQVA
-270 INLSLGYDS
+270 INLLIGYDS

-294 TLLRDIFAQ
+294 TLLRDVFSE
-303 LLVDQSYEITKL
+303 LLVKQSYEIIQLK
-315 NNKKIQGNDE
+315 NKKIAGNDE
-325 TVYWENGSH
+325 TVYWESGSY
-334 KASIGILPAK
+334 KASIGVLPSQ

-371 EIDNSLI
+371 EIDESLVK
-378 DEIKGIDYFKDIS
+378 DLKEIDYFKDIS
-391 NSKLS
+391 NSKVS
-396 TVWVE
+396 TKWVK
-401 ENGKHI
+401 ENGKNI
-407 EKLEAEKQ
+407 EKLESEKNSE
-415 RDEKFWGLFS
+415 EKFWGLFS
-425 LEGGRKENMQYIITA
+425 LEGGRSENMYYIITA
-440 LKHVVN
+440 LKHVIE
-446 DLKNNYISDDNVY
+446 DLKTNYISDDNVY
-459 SEFEKKYNEALSYRN
+459 NEFERKYKEALSYRD
-474 KRQEVSDKYFSL
+474 KRQKLSDKIFSVDRF
-486 EKFKYELLNKKS
+486 EDELLNKKS
-498 KLSKNVKLRESEF
+498 DFNKNVKYRENELSRFVNEIKGKIEELS
-511 SNFKNNINLK
+511 SNRNQLSQKV
-521 LDELYLNKSHLNQK
+521 DELNKA
-535 VNELKNDSSN
+535 SSN
-545 ISENKKMIENSID
+545 ISEDKKMIENSID

-571 RKKTY
+571 RKKSY
-576 NEQMR
+576 DEQMR
-581 KYLDELLQI
+581 KYSDELLKI
-590 LDKERT
+590 LDKERS
-596 TKSMLDDFVQELK
+596 TKSMLDDFVEELK
-609 AIESQISHE
+609 VVEYQISYG
-618 NKLIKDKNS
+618 NKLVEDKKS
-627 EIVQATQKDD
+627 QIVQATQKED

-647 RDLKDVF
+647 RDLKDVS

-708 EAATRIWDKQQN
+708 EAATRIWSKQQN
-720 YLDKNIIIQE
+720 YLDKNIVIQQ
-730 AWNWINMTV
+730 AWNWINMVV

-753 SNIRAN
+753 SNIQAN

-809 LRQKYG
+809 LGRNYE
-815 VGQAY
+815 VGEAY

-833 ASQYGFYKNINN
+833 VSQYGFYKNLNN

-878 QGNKSDGKAEWYD
+878 QGNKSDGKAQWYD

-903 QGELLVEKIK
+903 QGDLLVQKIRE
-913 KLAETNKD
+913 LSEHNKD
-921 ILDKTK
+921 ILDKSK

-932 VISPFKNVAY
+932 VISPFKNVADN
-942 KLSEK
+942 LSRK
-947 LAKDINFTRYDS
+947 LAADLKFTRYDS
-959 KDSKDSPTNVG
+959 KSSPTNVG

-979 APIVFLVLGTD
+979 APIVFLVLGAD

-1010 VSVTRAKKE
+1010 VSATRAKKE
-1019 FYIIGDKKLYSSL
+1019 FYIIGDKKLYSNL
-1032 GSDVIDKTMNE
+1032 GSDVINKTINE
-1043 IRKFNSKPKEC
+1043 IRKFNSKNNQ

>member
-26 DSKLFTFQYLKDDDF
+26 DTKLLTFQYLKNDDF
-41 YDLFKKKIKYLN
+41 YDLFKKNIKYLN
-53 LKPYHK
+53 LNPYQK

-64 YFDVFKFTE
+64 YFDIFKFTE
-73 VINFLRY
+73 VINFLRDK
-80 TFNLPVSNQE
+80 FNLPVSNQE
-90 ISLGNKFS
+90 ITLGNKFS
-98 FALYFDKDLKIS
+98 FALYFDKDLKLS
-110 ADMTFLTES
+110 SDMTFLTES

-132 EFKEFEEDFNK
+132 EFKEFEEDFSK

-171 NKIDINNCRM
+171 KKIDINNCRM

-209 SKNLNDYLM
+209 SKNLNDYLT
-218 GNSSNRKDLDSRST
+218 GNNSNRKDLDSRST
-232 SSKFN
+232 SPKFN
-237 RHIFVDILQPK
+237 RRIFVDILQPK

-254 FPSNLKF
+254 FPSNIQF

-270 INLSLGYDS
+270 INLSIGYDS

-294 TLLRDIFAQ
+294 TLLKDIFSE
-303 LLVDQSYEITKL
+303 LLLKQSYEIIQLK
-315 NNKKIQGNDE
+315 NKKIVGNDE
-325 TVYWENGSH
+325 TVYLDNGSC
-334 KASIGILPAK
+334 KASIGVLPSQ

-371 EIDNSLI
+371 EIDESLVE
-378 DEIKGIDYFKDIS
+378 DLKEIDYFKDIS
-391 NSKLS
+391 NSKVS
-396 TVWVE
+396 TIWVE
-401 ENGKHI
+401 ENDKKI
-407 EKLEAEKQ
+407 EKLESEKNS
-415 RDEKFWGLFS
+415 EENFWGLIS
-425 LEGGRKENMQYIITA
+425 LEGGRSENMYYIITA
-440 LKHVVN
+440 LKHVIE
-446 DLKNNYISDDNVY
+446 DLKTNYISNDNVY
-459 SEFEKKYNEALSYRN
+459 NEFERKYKEALSYRD
-474 KRQEVSDKYFSL
+474 KRQKLSDKIFSVDRF
-486 EKFKYELLNKKS
+486 EYELLNKKS
-498 KLSKNVKLRESEF
+498 DFIKNVEFRKNELSSFVKEINVKLKELST
-511 SNFKNNINLK
+511 NKNQLVQK
-521 LDELYLNKSHLNQK
+521 VDELNKA
-535 VNELKNDSSN
+535 SSN
-545 ISENKKMIENSID
+545 ISEDKKMIENSID

-571 RKKTY
+571 RKKSY
-576 NEQMR
+576 DEQMR
-581 KYLDELLQI
+581 KYSDELLKI
-590 LDKERT
+590 LDKERS
-596 TKSMLDDFVQELK
+596 TKSMLDDFVEELK
-609 AIESQISHE
+609 VVEYQISYGNKLVEDKKSQI
-618 NKLIKDKNS
+618 I
-627 EIVQATQKDD
+627 QATQKED

-647 RDLKDVF
+647 RDLKDVS

-708 EAATRIWDKQQN
+708 EAATRIWSKQQN
-720 YLDKNIIIQE
+720 YLDKNIVIQQ
-730 AWNWINMTV
+730 AWNWINMVV

-753 SNIRAN
+753 SNIQAN

-809 LRQKYG
+809 LGRNYG
-815 VGQAY
+815 VGEAY

-833 ASQYGFYKNINN
+833 VSQYGFYKDLNN

-903 QGELLVEKIK
+903 QGDLLVQKIRE
-913 KLAETNKD
+913 LSEHNED
-921 ILDKTK
+921 ILDKSK

-942 KLSEK
+942 NLSRK
-947 LAKDINFTRYDS
+947 LAADLKFTRYDS
-959 KDSKDSPTNVG
+959 KFSPTNVG

-979 APIVFLVLGTD
+979 APIVFLVLGAD

-1010 VSVTRAKKE
+1010 VSATRAKKE
-1019 FYIIGDKKLYSSL
+1019 FYIIGDKKLYSNL
-1032 GSDVIDKTMNE
+1032 GSDVINKTINE
-1043 IRKFNSKPKEC
+1043 IRKFNSKNNQ

>member
-1 MNQKEKILESWIM
+1 M
-14 VEHLSEGDINLR
+14 
-26 DSKLFTFQYLKDDDF
+26 
-41 YDLFKKKIKYLN
+41 
-53 LKPYHK
+53 
-59 GGIVV
+59 
-64 YFDVFKFTE
+64 
-73 VINFLRY
+73 
-80 TFNLPVSNQE
+80 
-90 ISLGNKFS
+90 
-98 FALYFDKDLKIS
+98 
-110 ADMTFLTES
+110 
-119 SYIRNFHTIPSEK
+119 
-132 EFKEFEEDFNK
+132 
-143 KIQEI
+143 
-148 FDCPEDKPY
+148 
-157 KEWFNKAILNILQT
+157 
-171 NKIDINNCRM
+171 
-181 KPLKNLET
+181 
-189 DATNLHSFFVND
+189 
-201 LQKAKSVQ
+201 
-209 SKNLNDYLM
+209 
-218 GNSSNRKDLDSRST
+218 
-232 SSKFN
+232 
-237 RHIFVDILQPK
+237 
-248 NYPLSR
+248 
-254 FPSNLKF
+254 
-261 APSFMQQVA
+261 
-270 INLSLGYDS
+270 
-279 NNMRSVNGPPGTGKT
+279 
-294 TLLRDIFAQ
+294 
-303 LLVDQSYEITKL
+303 
-315 NNKKIQGNDE
+315 
-325 TVYWENGSH
+325 
-334 KASIGILPAK
+334 
-344 IAENGIIVASSNN
+344 
-357 GAVKNIVD
+357 KNIVD

-371 EIDNSLI
+371 EIDESLV
-378 DEIKGIDYFKDIS
+378 DELKKIDYFKDIS
-391 NSKLS
+391 NSKVS
-396 TVWVE
+396 TKWVK
-401 ENGKHI
+401 ENGKNI
-407 EKLEAEKQ
+407 EKLESEKNSE
-415 RDEKFWGLFS
+415 EKFWGLFS
-425 LEGGRKENMQYIITA
+425 LEGGRKENMKYIITA

-486 EKFKYELLNKKS
+486 EKFEYELLNKKS
-498 KLSKNVKLRESEF
+498 KFSKNVKFRESEF
-511 SNFKNNINLK
+511 SNLKNNVNLK
-521 LDELYLNKSHLNQK
+521 LEELYLNKSHLNQK
-535 VNELKNDSSN
+535 VNELKNDLSN

-558 VLKLQKPGFFQFS
+558 VLKLKKPGFFQFS

-753 SNIRAN
+753 SNIQAN
-759 SLGHLFIDEA
+759 SLGYLFIDEA

-903 QGELLVEKIK
+903 QGELLVEI
-913 KLAETNKD
+913 
-921 ILDKTK
+921 
-927 KDQVY
+927 
-932 VISPFKNVAY
+932 
-942 KLSEK
+942 
-947 LAKDINFTRYDS
+947 
-959 KDSKDSPTNVG
+959 G
-970 TVHTFQGKE
+970 
-979 APIVFLVLGTD
+979 
-990 EKSKGAANWAMGSE
+990 
-1004 NPNIMN
+1004 
-1010 VSVTRAKKE
+1010 RAH
-1019 FYIIGDKKLYSSL
+1019 
-1032 GSDVIDKTMNE
+1032 V
-1043 IRKFNSKPKEC
+1043 

>member
-26 DSKLFTFQYLKDDDF
+26 DTKLLTFQYLKNDDF
-41 YDLFKKKIKYLN
+41 YDLFKKNIKYLN
-53 LKPYHK
+53 LNPYQK

-64 YFDVFKFTE
+64 YFDIFKFTE
-73 VINFLRY
+73 VINFLRDK
-80 TFNLPVSNQE
+80 FNLPVSNQE
-90 ISLGNKFS
+90 ITLGNKFS
-98 FALYFDKDLKIS
+98 FALYFDKDLKLS
-110 ADMTFLTES
+110 SDMTFLTES

-132 EFKEFEEDFNK
+132 EFKEFEEDFSK

-189 DATNLHSFFVND
+189 DATNLHSFFIND

-209 SKNLNDYLM
+209 SKNLNDYLT
-218 GNSSNRKDLDSRST
+218 GNNSNRKDLDSRST
-232 SSKFN
+232 SPKFN
-237 RHIFVDILQPK
+237 RRIFVDILQPK

-254 FPSNLKF
+254 FPSNIQF

-270 INLSLGYDS
+270 INLSIGYDS

-294 TLLRDIFAQ
+294 TLLKDIFSE
-303 LLVDQSYEITKL
+303 LLLKQSYEIIQLK
-315 NNKKIQGNDE
+315 NKKIVGNYE
-325 TVYWENGSH
+325 TVYWDNGSC
-334 KASIGILPAK
+334 KASIGVLPSQ

-371 EIDNSLI
+371 EIDESLVK
-378 DEIKGIDYFKDIS
+378 DLKEIDYFKDIS
-391 NSKLS
+391 NSKVS
-396 TVWVE
+396 TKWVK
-401 ENGKHI
+401 ENGKNI
-407 EKLEAEKQ
+407 EKLESEKNSE
-415 RDEKFWGLFS
+415 EKFWGLFS
-425 LEGGRKENMQYIITA
+425 LEGGRSENMYYIITA
-440 LKHVVN
+440 LKHVIE
-446 DLKNNYISDDNVY
+446 DLKTNYISDDNVY
-459 SEFEKKYNEALSYRN
+459 NEFERKYKEALSYRD
-474 KRQEVSDKYFSL
+474 KRQKLSDKIFSVDRF
-486 EKFKYELLNKKS
+486 EDELLNKKS
-498 KLSKNVKLRESEF
+498 DFNKNVKYRENELSRFVNEIKGKIEELS
-511 SNFKNNINLK
+511 SNRNQLSQKV
-521 LDELYLNKSHLNQK
+521 DELNKA
-535 VNELKNDSSN
+535 SSN
-545 ISENKKMIENSID
+545 ISEDKKMIENSID

-571 RKKTY
+571 RKKSY
-576 NEQMR
+576 DEQMR
-581 KYLDELLQI
+581 KYSDELLKI
-590 LDKERT
+590 LDKERS
-596 TKSMLDDFVQELK
+596 TKSMLDDFVEELK
-609 AIESQISHE
+609 VVEYQISYG
-618 NKLIKDKNS
+618 NKLVEDKKS
-627 EIVQATQKDD
+627 QIVQATQKED

-647 RDLKDVF
+647 RDLKDVS

-708 EAATRIWDKQQN
+708 EAATRIWSKQQN
-720 YLDKNIIIQE
+720 YLDKNIVIQQ
-730 AWNWINMTV
+730 AWNWINMVV

-753 SNIRAN
+753 SNIQAN

-809 LRQKYG
+809 LGRNYE
-815 VGQAY
+815 VGEAY

-833 ASQYGFYKNINN
+833 VSQYGFYKNLNN

-903 QGELLVEKIK
+903 QGDLLVQKIRE
-913 KLAETNKD
+913 LSQHNKD
-921 ILDKTK
+921 ILDKSK

-932 VISPFKNVAY
+932 VISPFKNVADN
-942 KLSEK
+942 LSRK
-947 LAKDINFTRYDS
+947 LAADLKFTRYDS
-959 KDSKDSPTNVG
+959 KSSPTNVG

-979 APIVFLVLGTD
+979 APIVFLVLGAD

-1010 VSVTRAKKE
+1010 VSATRAKKE
-1019 FYIIGDKKLYSSL
+1019 FYIIGDKKLYSNL
-1032 GSDVIDKTMNE
+1032 GSDVINKTINE
-1043 IRKFNSKPKEC
+1043 IRKFNSKNNQ

>member
-14 VEHLSEGDINLR
+14 VEHLSEGDINLG
-26 DSKLFTFQYLKDDDF
+26 DTKLLNFQYLKNDDF
-41 YDLFKKKIKYLN
+41 YDLFKKNIKYLN
-53 LKPYHK
+53 LEPDQK

-64 YFDVFKFTE
+64 YFDIFKFTE
-73 VINFLRY
+73 VIDFLRDK
-80 TFNLPVSNQE
+80 FNLPVSNQE
-90 ISLGNKFS
+90 ITLGNKFS
-98 FALYFDKDLKIS
+98 FALYFDKDLKLS

-132 EFKEFEEDFNK
+132 EFKEFEEDFSK

-218 GNSSNRKDLDSRST
+218 GNSSDRKDLDSRST
-232 SSKFN
+232 SPKFN
-237 RHIFVDILQPK
+237 KHIFVDILQPK

-254 FPSNLKF
+254 FPRNIQY
-261 APSFMQQVA
+261 APYFMQQVA
-270 INLSLGYDS
+270 INLSIGYDS

-294 TLLRDIFAQ
+294 TLLRDVFSE
-303 LLVDQSYEITKL
+303 LLVKQSYDIIQLK
-315 NNKKIQGNDE
+315 NKKIAGNDE
-325 TVYWENGSH
+325 TVYWESGSY
-334 KASIGILPAK
+334 KASIGVLPSQ

-357 GAVKNIVD
+357 GALKNIVD

-371 EIDNSLI
+371 EIDESLVK
-378 DEIKGIDYFKDIS
+378 DLKKIDYFKDIS
-391 NSKLS
+391 NSKVS
-396 TVWVE
+396 TIWVE
-401 ENGKHI
+401 ENDKKI
-407 EKLEAEKQ
+407 EKLESEKNS
-415 RDEKFWGLFS
+415 EENFWGLIS
-425 LEGGRKENMQYIITA
+425 LEGGRSKNMYYIITA
-440 LKHVVN
+440 LKHVIE
-446 DLKNNYISDDNVY
+446 DLKTRYTPDDDVY
-459 SEFEKKYNEALSYRN
+459 NEFERKYKEALSYRD
-474 KRQEVSDKYFSL
+474 KMQKLSDKIFSVDRF
-486 EKFKYELLNKKS
+486 EDELLNKKS
-498 KLSKNVKLRESEF
+498 DFNKNVKYRENELSSFANEIKVKIEELS
-511 SNFKNNINLK
+511 SNKNQLVQK
-521 LDELYLNKSHLNQK
+521 VDELNKA
-535 VNELKNDSSN
+535 SSN
-545 ISENKKMIENSID
+545 ISEDKKMIENSID
-558 VLKLQKPGFFQFS
+558 VLKLQKPGLFQFS
-571 RKKTY
+571 RKKSY
-576 NEQMR
+576 DEQMR
-581 KYLDELLQI
+581 KYSDELLQI
-590 LDKERT
+590 LDKERS
-596 TKSMLDDFVQELK
+596 TKSMLDDFTQELK
-609 AIESQISHE
+609 AVESQISYG
-618 NKLIKDKNS
+618 NKLVEDKKS
-627 EIVQATQKDD
+627 QIVQATQKED

-647 RDLKDVF
+647 RDMKDVS

-698 QFLYENIKNI
+698 QFLYENIRNI
-708 EAATRIWDKQQN
+708 EAATRIWSNQQN
-720 YLDKNIIIQE
+720 YLDKNIVIQQ
-730 AWNWINMTV
+730 AWNWINMVV

-753 SNIRAN
+753 SNIQAN

-809 LRQKYG
+809 LGRNYE
-815 VGQAY
+815 VGEAY

-833 ASQYGFYKNINN
+833 VSQYGFYKDLNN

-903 QGELLVEKIK
+903 QGDLLVQKIRE
-913 KLAETNKD
+913 LSEHNED
-921 ILDKTK
+921 ILDKSK

-932 VISPFKNVAY
+932 VISPFKNVADN
-942 KLSEK
+942 LSRK
-947 LAKDINFTRYDS
+947 LAKDLKFTRYNS
-959 KDSKDSPTNVG
+959 KSSPTNVG

-979 APIVFLVLGTD
+979 APIVFLVLGAD

-1010 VSVTRAKKE
+1010 VSATRAKKE
-1019 FYIIGDKKLYSSL
+1019 FYIIGDKKLYSNL
-1032 GSDVIDKTMNE
+1032 GSDVIDKTINE
-1043 IRKFNSKPKEC
+1043 IRKFNSKDIQ

>member
-26 DSKLFTFQYLKDDDF
+26 DTKLLTFQYLKNDDF
-41 YDLFKKKIKYLN
+41 YDLFKKNIKYLN
-53 LKPYHK
+53 LKPYQK

-64 YFDVFKFTE
+64 YFDIFKFTE
-73 VINFLRY
+73 VIDFLRDK
-80 TFNLPVSNQE
+80 FNLPVSNQE
-90 ISLGNKFS
+90 ITLGNKFS
-98 FALYFDKDLKIS
+98 FALYFDKDLKLS
-110 ADMTFLTES
+110 SDMTFLTES

-132 EFKEFEEDFNK
+132 EFKEFEEDFSK
-143 KIQEI
+143 KIQEL

-232 SSKFN
+232 SPKFN
-237 RHIFVDILQPK
+237 RHIFVDILQPN

-254 FPSNLKF
+254 FPSNIQF

-270 INLSLGYDS
+270 INLSIGYDS

-294 TLLRDIFAQ
+294 TLLKDIFSE
-303 LLVDQSYEITKL
+303 LLLKQSYEIIQLK
-315 NNKKIQGNDE
+315 NKKIAGNDK
-325 TVYWENGSH
+325 TVYWESGSY
-334 KASIGILPAK
+334 KASIGVLPSQ

-371 EIDNSLI
+371 EIDESLV
-378 DEIKGIDYFKDIS
+378 EELKEIDYFKDIS
-391 NSKLS
+391 NAKVS
-396 TVWVE
+396 TKWVK
-401 ENGKHI
+401 ENGKNI
-407 EKLEAEKQ
+407 EKLESEKNSE
-415 RDEKFWGLFS
+415 EKFWGLFS
-425 LEGGRKENMQYIITA
+425 LEGGRKENMDYIITA
-440 LKHVVN
+440 LKHVIE
-446 DLKNNYISDDNVY
+446 DLKTNYISDDNVY
-459 SEFEKKYNEALSYRN
+459 NEFEKKYKEALSYRD
-474 KRQEVSDKYFSL
+474 KRQKLSDKIFSVDRF
-486 EKFKYELLNKKS
+486 EYELISKKSDFNKNVEFRKNEFSSFVKEINEKLKKLSSNKNQLSQKVDELNK
-498 KLSKNVKLRESEF
+498 E
-511 SNFKNNINLK
+511 
-521 LDELYLNKSHLNQK
+521 
-535 VNELKNDSSN
+535 SSN
-545 ISENKKMIENSID
+545 IREDKKMIENSIN
-558 VLKLQKPGFFQFS
+558 VLKLQKPGLFQFS
-571 RKKTY
+571 RKKAY
-576 NEQMR
+576 DEQMR
-581 KYLDELLQI
+581 KYSDELLQI

-596 TKSMLDDFVQELK
+596 TKSMLDDFTQELK
-609 AIESQISHE
+609 AIESQISQG
-618 NKLIKDKNS
+618 NKLIEDKKS
-627 EIVQATQKDD
+627 KIVQATQKDD

-647 RDLKDVF
+647 RDLKDVS

-708 EAATRIWDKQQN
+708 EAATRIWNKQQN
-720 YLDKNIIIQE
+720 YLDKNIVIQQ
-730 AWNWINMTV
+730 AWNWINMVV

-753 SNIRAN
+753 SNIQAN

-809 LRQKYG
+809 LGQNYG
-815 VGQAY
+815 VGEAY

-833 ASQYGFYKNINN
+833 VSQYGFYKDLNN

-891 VGGSADNKYVKE
+891 VGGPADNKYVKE
-903 QGELLVEKIK
+903 QGDLLVQKIRE
-913 KLAETNKD
+913 LSEHNED

-942 KLSEK
+942 NLSRK
-947 LAKDINFTRYDS
+947 LAKDLKFTRYDS
-959 KDSKDSPTNVG
+959 KFSPTNVG

-979 APIVFLVLGTD
+979 APIVFLVLGAD

-1010 VSVTRAKKE
+1010 VSATRAKKE
-1019 FYIIGDKKLYSSL
+1019 FYIIGDKKLYSNL
-1032 GSDVIDKTMNE
+1032 GSDVIDKTINE
-1043 IRKFNSKPKEC
+1043 IRKFNSKNNQ

>member
-26 DSKLFTFQYLKDDDF
+26 DTKLLTFQYLKNDDF
-41 YDLFKKKIKYLN
+41 YDLFKKNIKYLN
-53 LKPYHK
+53 LNPYQK

-64 YFDVFKFTE
+64 YFDIFKFTE
-73 VINFLRY
+73 VINFLRDK
-80 TFNLPVSNQE
+80 FNLPVSNQE
-90 ISLGNKFS
+90 ITLGNKFS
-98 FALYFDKDLKIS
+98 FALYFDKDLKLS
-110 ADMTFLTES
+110 SDMTFLTES

-132 EFKEFEEDFNK
+132 EFKEFEEDFSK

-171 NKIDINNCRM
+171 KKIDINNCRM

-209 SKNLNDYLM
+209 SKNLNDYLT
-218 GNSSNRKDLDSRST
+218 GNNSNRKDLDSRST
-232 SSKFN
+232 SPKFN
-237 RHIFVDILQPK
+237 RRIFVDILQPK

-254 FPSNLKF
+254 FPSNIQF

-270 INLSLGYDS
+270 INLSIGYDS

-294 TLLRDIFAQ
+294 TLLKDIFSE
-303 LLVDQSYEITKL
+303 LLLKQSYEIIQLK
-315 NNKKIQGNDE
+315 NKKIVGNDE
-325 TVYWENGSH
+325 TVYWDNGSC
-334 KASIGILPAK
+334 KASIGVLPSQ

-371 EIDNSLI
+371 EIDESLVE
-378 DEIKGIDYFKDIS
+378 DLKEIDYFKDIS
-391 NSKLS
+391 NSKVS
-396 TVWVE
+396 TIWVE
-401 ENGKHI
+401 ENDKKI
-407 EKLEAEKQ
+407 EKLESEKNS
-415 RDEKFWGLFS
+415 EENFWGLIS
-425 LEGGRKENMQYIITA
+425 LEGGRSENMYYIITA
-440 LKHVVN
+440 LKHVIE
-446 DLKNNYISDDNVY
+446 DLKTNYISNDNVY
-459 SEFEKKYNEALSYRN
+459 NEFERKYKEALSYRD
-474 KRQEVSDKYFSL
+474 KRQKLSDKIFSVDRF
-486 EKFKYELLNKKS
+486 EYELLNKKS
-498 KLSKNVKLRESEF
+498 DFIKNVEFRKNELSSFVKEINVKLKELST
-511 SNFKNNINLK
+511 NKNQLVQK
-521 LDELYLNKSHLNQK
+521 VDELNKA
-535 VNELKNDSSN
+535 SSN
-545 ISENKKMIENSID
+545 ISEDKKMIENSID

-571 RKKTY
+571 RKKSY
-576 NEQMR
+576 DEQMR
-581 KYLDELLQI
+581 KYSDELLKI
-590 LDKERT
+590 LDKERS
-596 TKSMLDDFVQELK
+596 TKSMLDDFVEELK
-609 AIESQISHE
+609 VVEYQISYGNKLVEDKKSQI
-618 NKLIKDKNS
+618 I
-627 EIVQATQKDD
+627 QATQKED

-647 RDLKDVF
+647 RDLKDVS

-708 EAATRIWDKQQN
+708 EAATRIWSKQQN
-720 YLDKNIIIQE
+720 YLDKNIVIQQ
-730 AWNWINMTV
+730 AWNWINMVV

-753 SNIRAN
+753 SNIQAN

-809 LRQKYG
+809 LGRNYG
-815 VGQAY
+815 VGEAY

-833 ASQYGFYKNINN
+833 VSQYGFYKDLNN

-903 QGELLVEKIK
+903 QGDLLVQKIRE
-913 KLAETNKD
+913 LSEHNED
-921 ILDKTK
+921 ILDKSK

-942 KLSEK
+942 NLSRK
-947 LAKDINFTRYDS
+947 LAADLKFTRYDS
-959 KDSKDSPTNVG
+959 KFSPTNVG

-979 APIVFLVLGTD
+979 APIVFLVLGAD

-1010 VSVTRAKKE
+1010 VSATRAKKE
-1019 FYIIGDKKLYSSL
+1019 FYIIGDKKLYSNL
-1032 GSDVIDKTMNE
+1032 GSDVINKTINE
-1043 IRKFNSKPKEC
+1043 IRKFNSKNNQ

>member
-14 VEHLSEGDINLR
+14 VEHLSEGDINLG
-26 DSKLFTFQYLKDDDF
+26 DTKLLTFQYLKNDDF
-41 YDLFKKKIKYLN
+41 YDLFNKRIKYLN
-53 LKPYHK
+53 LEPDRK

-64 YFDVFKFTE
+64 YFDIFKFTE
-73 VINFLRY
+73 VIDFLRDK
-80 TFNLPVSNQE
+80 FNLPVSNQE
-90 ISLGNKFS
+90 ITLGNKFS
-98 FALYFDKDLKIS
+98 FALYFDKDLKLS

-132 EFKEFEEDFNK
+132 EFKEFEEDFSK

-209 SKNLNDYLM
+209 SKNLNDYLT
-218 GNSSNRKDLDSRST
+218 GNSSVRKDLDSRST
-232 SSKFN
+232 SPKFN

-254 FPSNLKF
+254 FPRNIQY
-261 APSFMQQVA
+261 APYFMQQVA
-270 INLSLGYDS
+270 INLSIGYDS

-294 TLLRDIFAQ
+294 TLLRDVFSE
-303 LLVDQSYEITKL
+303 LLVKQSYEIIQLK
-315 NNKKIQGNDE
+315 NKKIAGNDE
-325 TVYWENGSH
+325 TVYWESGSY
-334 KASIGILPAK
+334 KASIGVLPSQ

-371 EIDNSLI
+371 EIDESLVK
-378 DEIKGIDYFKDIS
+378 DLKEIDYFKDIS
-391 NSKLS
+391 NSKVS
-396 TVWVE
+396 TKWVK
-401 ENGKHI
+401 ENGKNI
-407 EKLEAEKQ
+407 EKLESEKNSE
-415 RDEKFWGLFS
+415 EKFWGLFS
-425 LEGGRKENMQYIITA
+425 LEGGRSENMYYIITA
-440 LKHVVN
+440 LKHVIE
-446 DLKNNYISDDNVY
+446 DLKTNYISDDNVY
-459 SEFEKKYNEALSYRN
+459 NEFERKYKEALSYRD
-474 KRQEVSDKYFSL
+474 KRQKLSDKIFSVDRF
-486 EKFKYELLNKKS
+486 EDELLNKKS
-498 KLSKNVKLRESEF
+498 DFNKNVKYRENELSRFVNEIKGKIEELS
-511 SNFKNNINLK
+511 SNRNQLSQKV
-521 LDELYLNKSHLNQK
+521 DELNKA
-535 VNELKNDSSN
+535 SSN
-545 ISENKKMIENSID
+545 ISEDKKMIENSID

-571 RKKTY
+571 RKKSY
-576 NEQMR
+576 DEQMR
-581 KYLDELLQI
+581 KYSDELLKI
-590 LDKERT
+590 LDKERS
-596 TKSMLDDFVQELK
+596 TKSMLDDFVEELK
-609 AIESQISHE
+609 VVEYQISYG
-618 NKLIKDKNS
+618 NKLVEDKKS
-627 EIVQATQKDD
+627 QIVQATQKED

-647 RDLKDVF
+647 RDLKDVS

-708 EAATRIWDKQQN
+708 EAATRIWSKQQN
-720 YLDKNIIIQE
+720 YLDKNIVIQQ
-730 AWNWINMTV
+730 AWNWINMVV

-753 SNIRAN
+753 SNIQAN

-809 LRQKYG
+809 LGRNYE
-815 VGQAY
+815 VGEAY

-833 ASQYGFYKNINN
+833 VSQYGFYKNLNN

-903 QGELLVEKIK
+903 QGDLLVQKIRE
-913 KLAETNKD
+913 LSQHNKD
-921 ILDKTK
+921 ILDKSK

-932 VISPFKNVAY
+932 VISPFKNVADN
-942 KLSEK
+942 LSRK
-947 LAKDINFTRYDS
+947 LAADLKFTRYDS
-959 KDSKDSPTNVG
+959 KSSPTNVG

-979 APIVFLVLGTD
+979 APIVFLVLGAD

-1010 VSVTRAKKE
+1010 VSATRAKKE
-1019 FYIIGDKKLYSSL
+1019 FYIIGDKKLYSNL
-1032 GSDVIDKTMNE
+1032 GSDVINKTINE
-1043 IRKFNSKPKEC
+1043 IRKFNSKNNQ

>member
-237 RHIFVDILQPK
+237 RHIFVDILQPN

-254 FPSNLKF
+254 FPSNIQYV
-261 APSFMQQVA
+261 PSFMQQVA
-270 INLSLGYDS
+270 INLSIGYDS
-279 NNMRSVNGPPGTGKT
+279 NKMRSVNGPPGTGKT

-425 LEGGRKENMQYIITA
+425 LEGGRKENMKYIITA

-486 EKFKYELLNKKS
+486 EKFEYELLNKKS
-498 KLSKNVKLRESEF
+498 KFSKNVKFRESEF
-511 SNFKNNINLK
+511 SNLKNNVNLK
-521 LDELYLNKSHLNQK
+521 LEELYLNKSHLNQK
-535 VNELKNDSSN
+535 VNELKNDLSN

-558 VLKLQKPGFFQFS
+558 VLKLKKPGFFQFS

-753 SNIRAN
+753 SNIQAN
-759 SLGHLFIDEA
+759 SLGYLFIDEA

-979 APIVFLVLGTD
+979 APIVFLVLGAD

>member
-26 DSKLFTFQYLKDDDF
+26 DTKLLTFQYLKNDDF
-41 YDLFKKKIKYLN
+41 YDLFNKRIKYLN
-53 LKPYHK
+53 LKPYQK

-64 YFDVFKFTE
+64 YFDIFKFTE
-73 VINFLRY
+73 VIDFLRDK
-80 TFNLPVSNQE
+80 FNLPVSNQE
-90 ISLGNKFS
+90 ITLGNKFS
-98 FALYFDKDLKIS
+98 FALYFDKDLKLS
-110 ADMTFLTES
+110 SDMTFLTES

-132 EFKEFEEDFNK
+132 EFKEFEEDFSK

-209 SKNLNDYLM
+209 SKNLNDYLT
-218 GNSSNRKDLDSRST
+218 GNNSNRKDLDSRST
-232 SSKFN
+232 SPKFN

-254 FPSNLKF
+254 FPSNIQF

-270 INLSLGYDS
+270 INLSIGYDS

-294 TLLRDIFAQ
+294 TLLKDIFSE
-303 LLVDQSYEITKL
+303 LLLKQSYEIIQLK
-315 NNKKIQGNDE
+315 NKKIAGNDE
-325 TVYWENGSH
+325 TVYWESGSY
-334 KASIGILPAK
+334 KASIGVLPSQ

-371 EIDNSLI
+371 EIDESLAK
-378 DEIKGIDYFKDIS
+378 DLKEIDYFKDIS
-391 NSKLS
+391 NSKVS
-396 TVWVE
+396 TKWVK
-401 ENGKHI
+401 ENGKNI
-407 EKLEAEKQ
+407 EKLESEKNSE
-415 RDEKFWGLFS
+415 EKFWGLFS
-425 LEGGRKENMQYIITA
+425 LEGGRKENMDYIITA
-440 LKHVVN
+440 LKHVIE
-446 DLKNNYISDDNVY
+446 DLKTNYISDDDVY
-459 SEFEKKYNEALSYRN
+459 NEFEKKYKEALSYRD
-474 KRQEVSDKYFSL
+474 KRQKLSDKIFSVDRF
-486 EKFKYELLNKKS
+486 EYELISKKS
-498 KLSKNVKLRESEF
+498 DFNKNVEFRKNELSSFVKEINVKLKKLS
-511 SNFKNNINLK
+511 SNKNQLGQK
-521 LDELYLNKSHLNQK
+521 VDELNKA
-535 VNELKNDSSN
+535 SSN
-545 ISENKKMIENSID
+545 ISEDKKMIENSID
-558 VLKLQKPGFFQFS
+558 VLKLQKPGLFQFS
-571 RKKTY
+571 RKKSY
-576 NEQMR
+576 DEQMR
-581 KYLDELLQI
+581 KYSDELLQI

-596 TKSMLDDFVQELK
+596 TKSMLDDFTQELK
-609 AIESQISHE
+609 AIESQISYG
-618 NKLIKDKNS
+618 NKLVEYKKS
-627 EIVQATQKDD
+627 QIVQATQSDD

-647 RDLKDVF
+647 RDLKDVS

-708 EAATRIWDKQQN
+708 EVATRIWSKQQN
-720 YLDKNIIIQE
+720 YLDKNIVIQQ
-730 AWNWINMTV
+730 AWNWINMVV

-753 SNIRAN
+753 SNIQAN

-809 LRQKYG
+809 LGRNYG
-815 VGQAY
+815 VGEAY

-833 ASQYGFYKNINN
+833 VSQYGFYKDLNN

-903 QGELLVEKIK
+903 QGDLLVQKIRE
-913 KLAETNKD
+913 LSEHNED
-921 ILDKTK
+921 ILDKSK

-942 KLSEK
+942 NLSRK
-947 LAKDINFTRYDS
+947 LAVDLDFTRYDS
-959 KDSKDSPTNVG
+959 KFSPTNVG

-979 APIVFLVLGTD
+979 APIVFLVLGAD

-1010 VSVTRAKKE
+1010 VSATRAKKE
-1019 FYIIGDKKLYSSL
+1019 FYIIGDKKLYSNL
-1032 GSDVIDKTMNE
+1032 GSDVIDKTINE
-1043 IRKFNSKPKEC
+1043 IRKFNSKEIQ

>member
-26 DSKLFTFQYLKDDDF
+26 DTKLLTFQYLKNDDF
-41 YDLFKKKIKYLN
+41 YDLFKKNIKYLN
-53 LKPYHK
+53 LKPYQK

-64 YFDVFKFTE
+64 YFDIFKFTE
-73 VINFLRY
+73 VIDFLRDK
-80 TFNLPVSNQE
+80 FNLPVSNQE
-90 ISLGNKFS
+90 ITLGNKFS
-98 FALYFDKDLKIS
+98 FTLYFDKDLKLS
-110 ADMTFLTES
+110 SDMTFLTES

-132 EFKEFEEDFNK
+132 EFKEFEEDFSK
-143 KIQEI
+143 KIQEL
-148 FDCPEDKPY
+148 FDCPEDEPY

-218 GNSSNRKDLDSRST
+218 GNSSDRKDLDSRST
-232 SSKFN
+232 SPKFN
-237 RHIFVDILQPK
+237 RHIFVDILQPQ

-254 FPSNLKF
+254 FPSNIQF

-270 INLSLGYDS
+270 INLSIGYDS

-294 TLLRDIFAQ
+294 TLLKDIFSE
-303 LLVDQSYEITKL
+303 LLLKQSYEIIQLK
-315 NNKKIQGNDE
+315 NKKIVGNYE
-325 TVYWENGSH
+325 TVYWDNGSC
-334 KASIGILPAK
+334 KASIGVLPSQ

-371 EIDNSLI
+371 EIDESLAK
-378 DEIKGIDYFKDIS
+378 DLKEIDYFKDIS
-391 NSKLS
+391 NSKVS
-396 TVWVE
+396 TKWVK
-401 ENGKHI
+401 ENGKNI
-407 EKLEAEKQ
+407 EKLESEKNSE
-415 RDEKFWGLFS
+415 EKFWGLFS
-425 LEGGRKENMQYIITA
+425 LEGGRKENMDYIITA
-440 LKHVVN
+440 LKHVIE
-446 DLKNNYISDDNVY
+446 DLKTNYISDDDVY
-459 SEFEKKYNEALSYRN
+459 NEFEKKYKEALSYRD
-474 KRQEVSDKYFSL
+474 KRQKLSDKIFSVDRF
-486 EKFKYELLNKKS
+486 EYELISKKS
-498 KLSKNVKLRESEF
+498 DFNKNVEFRKNELNSFVKEINVKLKKLS
-511 SNFKNNINLK
+511 SNKNQLGQK
-521 LDELYLNKSHLNQK
+521 VDELNKA
-535 VNELKNDSSN
+535 SSN
-545 ISENKKMIENSID
+545 ISEDKKMIENSID
-558 VLKLQKPGFFQFS
+558 VLKLQKPGLFQFS
-571 RKKTY
+571 RKKSY
-576 NEQMR
+576 DEQMR
-581 KYLDELLQI
+581 KYSDELLQI

-596 TKSMLDDFVQELK
+596 TKSMLDDFTQELK
-609 AIESQISHE
+609 AIESQISYG
-618 NKLIKDKNS
+618 NKLVEDKKS
-627 EIVQATQKDD
+627 QIVQATQSDD

-647 RDLKDVF
+647 RDLKDVS

-708 EAATRIWDKQQN
+708 EAATIIWSKQQK
-720 YLDKNIIIQE
+720 YLDKNIVIQQ
-730 AWNWINMTV
+730 AWNWINMVV

-753 SNIRAN
+753 SNIQAN

-809 LRQKYG
+809 LGRNYG
-815 VGQAY
+815 VGEAY

-833 ASQYGFYKNINN
+833 VSQYGFYKDLNN

-903 QGELLVEKIK
+903 QGDLLVQKIRE
-913 KLAETNKD
+913 LSEHNED
-921 ILDKTK
+921 ILDKSK

-942 KLSEK
+942 NLSRK
-947 LAKDINFTRYDS
+947 LAADLKFTRYDS
-959 KDSKDSPTNVG
+959 KFSPTNVG

-979 APIVFLVLGTD
+979 APIVFLVLGAD

-1010 VSVTRAKKE
+1010 VSATRAKKE
-1019 FYIIGDKKLYSSL
+1019 FYIIGDKKLYSNL
-1032 GSDVIDKTMNE
+1032 GSDVIDKTINE
-1043 IRKFNSKPKEC
+1043 IRKFNSKNDQ

>member
-1 MNQKEKILESWIM
+1 
-14 VEHLSEGDINLR
+14 
-26 DSKLFTFQYLKDDDF
+26 
-41 YDLFKKKIKYLN
+41 
-53 LKPYHK
+53 
-59 GGIVV
+59 
-64 YFDVFKFTE
+64 
-73 VINFLRY
+73 
-80 TFNLPVSNQE
+80 
-90 ISLGNKFS
+90 
-98 FALYFDKDLKIS
+98 
-110 ADMTFLTES
+110 
-119 SYIRNFHTIPSEK
+119 
-132 EFKEFEEDFNK
+132 
-143 KIQEI
+143 
-148 FDCPEDKPY
+148 
-157 KEWFNKAILNILQT
+157 
-171 NKIDINNCRM
+171 M

-232 SSKFN
+232 SPKFN
-237 RHIFVDILQPK
+237 RHIFVDILQPQ

-254 FPSNLKF
+254 FPSNIQF

-270 INLSLGYDS
+270 INLSIGYDS

-294 TLLRDIFAQ
+294 TLLKDIFSE
-303 LLVDQSYEITKL
+303 LLLKQSYEIIQLK
-315 NNKKIQGNDE
+315 NKKIVGNDE
-325 TVYWENGSH
+325 TVYWESGSY
-334 KASIGILPAK
+334 KASIGVLPSQ

-371 EIDNSLI
+371 EIDESLAK
-378 DEIKGIDYFKDIS
+378 DLKEIDYFKDIS
-391 NSKLS
+391 NSKVS
-396 TVWVE
+396 TKWVK
-401 ENGKHI
+401 ENGKNI
-407 EKLEAEKQ
+407 EKLESEKNSE
-415 RDEKFWGLFS
+415 EKFWGLFS
-425 LEGGRKENMQYIITA
+425 LEGGRKENMDYIITA
-440 LKHVVN
+440 LKHVIE
-446 DLKNNYISDDNVY
+446 DLKTNYISDDDVY
-459 SEFEKKYNEALSYRN
+459 NEFEKKYKEALSYRD
-474 KRQEVSDKYFSL
+474 KRQKLSDKIFSVDRF
-486 EKFKYELLNKKS
+486 EYELISKKS
-498 KLSKNVKLRESEF
+498 DFNKNVEFRKNELSSFVKEINVKLKKIS
-511 SNFKNNINLK
+511 SNKNQLGQK
-521 LDELYLNKSHLNQK
+521 VDELNKA
-535 VNELKNDSSN
+535 SSN
-545 ISENKKMIENSID
+545 ISEDKKMIENSID
-558 VLKLQKPGFFQFS
+558 VLKLQKPGLFQFS
-571 RKKTY
+571 RKKSY
-576 NEQMR
+576 DEQMR
-581 KYLDELLQI
+581 KYSDELLQI

-596 TKSMLDDFVQELK
+596 TKSMLDDFTQELK
-609 AIESQISHE
+609 AIESQISYG
-618 NKLIKDKNS
+618 NKLVEDKKS
-627 EIVQATQKDD
+627 QIVQATQKDD

-647 RDLKDVF
+647 RDLKDVS

-708 EAATRIWDKQQN
+708 EAATRIWSKQQN
-720 YLDKNIIIQE
+720 YLDKNIVIQQ
-730 AWNWINMTV
+730 AWNWINMVV

-753 SNIRAN
+753 SNIQAN

-809 LRQKYG
+809 LGRNYG
-815 VGQAY
+815 VGEAY

-833 ASQYGFYKNINN
+833 VSQYGFYKDLNN

-903 QGELLVEKIK
+903 QGDLLVQKIRE
-913 KLAETNKD
+913 LSEHNED
-921 ILDKTK
+921 ILDKSK

-942 KLSEK
+942 NLSRK
-947 LAKDINFTRYDS
+947 LAVDLDFTRYDS
-959 KDSKDSPTNVG
+959 KFSPTNVG

-979 APIVFLVLGTD
+979 APIVFLVLGAD

-1010 VSVTRAKKE
+1010 VSATRAKKE
-1019 FYIIGDKKLYSSL
+1019 FYIIGDKKLYSNL
-1032 GSDVIDKTMNE
+1032 GSDVIDKTINE
-1043 IRKFNSKPKEC
+1043 IRKFNSKEIQ

>member
-14 VEHLSEGDINLR
+14 VEHLSEGDI
-26 DSKLFTFQYLKDDDF
+26 KLGDTKLLNFQYLKNDDF
-41 YDLFKKKIKYLN
+41 YDLFKKNIKYLN
-53 LKPYHK
+53 LEPDQK

-64 YFDVFKFTE
+64 YFDIFKFTE
-73 VINFLRY
+73 VIDFLRDK
-80 TFNLPVSNQE
+80 FNLPVSNQE
-90 ISLGNKFS
+90 ITLGNKFS
-98 FALYFDKDLKIS
+98 FALYFDKDLKLS

-132 EFKEFEEDFNK
+132 EFKEFEEDFSK

-148 FDCPEDKPY
+148 FDCPEDEPY

-218 GNSSNRKDLDSRST
+218 GNSSVRKNLDSRST
-232 SSKFN
+232 SPKFN

-254 FPSNLKF
+254 FPRNIQY
-261 APSFMQQVA
+261 APYFMQQVA
-270 INLSLGYDS
+270 INLSIGYDS

-294 TLLRDIFAQ
+294 TLLRDVFSE
-303 LLVDQSYEITKL
+303 LLVKQSYEIIQLK
-315 NNKKIQGNDE
+315 NKKIVGNYE
-325 TVYWENGSH
+325 TVYWESGSY
-334 KASIGILPAK
+334 KASIGVLPSQ

-357 GAVKNIVD
+357 GALKNIVD
-365 ELPLIS
+365 ELPLVS
-371 EIDNSLI
+371 EIDESLVK
-378 DEIKGIDYFKDIS
+378 DLKKIDYFKDIS
-391 NSKLS
+391 NSKVS
-396 TVWVE
+396 TKWVE
-401 ENGKHI
+401 ENDKKI
-407 EKLEAEKQ
+407 EKLESEKNS
-415 RDEKFWGLFS
+415 EENFWGLIS
-425 LEGGRKENMQYIITA
+425 LEGGRSENMYYIITA
-440 LKHVVN
+440 LKHVIE
-446 DLKNNYISDDNVY
+446 DLKTNYISNDNVY
-459 SEFEKKYNEALSYRN
+459 NEFERKYKEALSYRD
-474 KRQEVSDKYFSL
+474 KRQKLSDKIFSVDRF
-486 EKFKYELLNKKS
+486 EYELLNKKTDFR
-498 KLSKNVKLRESEF
+498 KNVEFRKNELSSFVKEINVKLKKLS
-511 SNFKNNINLK
+511 SNKNQLSQK
-521 LDELYLNKSHLNQK
+521 VDELNKA
-535 VNELKNDSSN
+535 SSN
-545 ISENKKMIENSID
+545 ISEDKKMIENSID

-571 RKKTY
+571 RKKSY
-576 NEQMR
+576 DEQMR
-581 KYLDELLQI
+581 KYSDELLQI
-590 LDKERT
+590 LDKERS
-596 TKSMLDDFVQELK
+596 TKSMLDDFVEELK
-609 AIESQISHE
+609 VVEYQISYG
-618 NKLIKDKNS
+618 NKLVEDKKS
-627 EIVQATQKDD
+627 QIVQATQKED

-647 RDLKDVF
+647 RDLKDVS
-654 VNTDVNVL
+654 VNTDGNVL

-668 DDLQMSNPWFDEEY
+668 DDLQMSNPWFDDEY

-708 EAATRIWDKQQN
+708 EAATRIWSKQQN
-720 YLDKNIIIQE
+720 YLDKNIVIQQ
-730 AWNWINMTV
+730 AWNWINMVV

-753 SNIRAN
+753 SNIQAN

-809 LRQKYG
+809 LGRNYE
-815 VGQAY
+815 VGEAY

-833 ASQYGFYKNINN
+833 VSQYGFYKDLNN

-903 QGELLVEKIK
+903 QGDLLVQKIRE
-913 KLAETNKD
+913 LSEHNKD
-921 ILDKTK
+921 ILDKSK

-932 VISPFKNVAY
+932 VISPFKNVADN
-942 KLSEK
+942 LSGK
-947 LAKDINFTRYDS
+947 LAADLKFTRYDS
-959 KDSKDSPTNVG
+959 KSSPTNVG

-979 APIVFLVLGTD
+979 AQIVFLVLGAD

-1010 VSVTRAKKE
+1010 VSATRAKKE
-1019 FYIIGDKKLYSSL
+1019 FYIIGDKKLYSNL
-1032 GSDVIDKTMNE
+1032 GSDVIDKTINE
-1043 IRKFNSKPKEC
+1043 IRKFNSKEIQ